1 MKARFQRAL
10 ALLLVLVLTLGCIPA
25 VSAVQPDEPVSNP
38 EPAEE
43 AAQLPEGSDLGAILQ
58 GNKDAEL
65 EALQPET
72 PKDTDLVRV
81 IVELDAPALT
91 EQSGMFAGKALT
103 DAGRTAQQ
111 NAIAAQEQVE
121 AKIAEA
127 APEASV
133 RYSYS
138 LLLNG
143 IALECAYGH
152 IAELE
157 ALPGVKAVHMVQTYE
172 LPTEPKV
179 TSGGGMIGA
188 PTAWNLGMDG
198 SGMVVAVLDTG
209 LDTDHAAFAVDP
221 KSPAVVRGDI
231 DEILSAGTL
240 QAQRLVRDL
249 SSSSVY
255 LSGKVPYVFDYADH
269 DTDVNHHGGS
279 DHGTHVA
286 GIVAANPADGSVTGV
301 APQAQLMILKVFP
314 DGSTGANS
322 DDILAALEDCV
333 TLGVDVVNLSL
344 GSPAGFTYRSD
355 LLSTMEVYD
364 RLAKAG
370 IIVAAAAG
378 NEYSAAYK
386 NLWGTDLSLTSNPDY
401 GIVGSPSSYSQTLSV
416 ASADNVTVRSAYFE
430 AAGRKITFTDTAT
443 TNNPEGGFIRV
454 LGGKTLDYVVVPG
467 NGEEADYANLNV
479 KGKVVLVSRGVTTF
493 AEKHEMAHAKG
504 AAACIVYNTEAGM
517 INMSIDS
524 FPIPAIFIS
533 QADGQAMVAAAKD
546 GVGTLTVSNSTYDA
560 PSETGGQPSSFSS
573 WGSTSQLEI
582 TPDIMA
588 PGGNIY
594 SSRDNNSY
602 GLMSGTSMATPHLA
616 GASALML
623 EYLRT
628 AGIEGD
634 AMTLAYAL
642 MMSTAVPAK
651 GSNGVTASPRKQG
664 AGLVNLASAMA
675 TKAYLQVEGKERPK
689 LELGDDPDKTGEYQ
703 MTFRVVNFG
712 TEPLQYAITPTVLTE
727 NAETKGDY
735 GNVQVY
741 FATQT
746 SRDISAQTTW
756 TTNCANNVV
765 TVPAKGTAD
774 VTVTVKLSD
783 ALRKELTD
791 TFENGIYIE
800 GYITLKQQATAEGVT
815 GCDLSIPYLAF
826 YGDWDQA
833 PVIDIGYY
841 WQKLQGEPNWASQYL
856 NYGGSMLSGTGS
868 FYVFGGNPY
877 APELAYYPE
886 HNTLSPLRTDGYY
899 DKVDLIYTALLRNA
913 KSLTYR
919 ITDAKTGET
928 YYRKTVDYVGK
939 SVYNA
944 NYDTILPAGSFTST
958 AIDPWYGVDSAG
970 EMLKDDTTVIVSID
984 AELDHDGF
992 TAAQNKNAHWE
1003 FPVTIDNTP
1012 PQILSSTSDGETLT
1026 LEVADSRYLAYVE
1039 VYDVEHMNVFS
1050 EPVFSQGYSSKTPG
1064 ETATVRV
1071 NVSSLNKVYVCL
1083 ADYGR
1088 NEKVVTLDAK
1098 TGKLIESSQFEYFE
1112 SNGEITITGYTG
1124 SELDVVI
1131 PDEIGGYPVTA
1142 IAEKAFQLNKTVR
1155 SFTIGSKIRSI
1166 GSCAFARC
1174 ASLTNIYVDRA
1185 NPYYQSI
1192 DGVLYSGDGKTL
1204 LSYPTAKAYSSYPV
1218 ASGTETIGEY
1228 AFFHSKVQT
1237 IFLPDTVSTIG
1248 DYAFYYAGELS
1259 SINFPTALTS
1269 IGDSAFFACQSLT
1282 AVDIPA
1288 TITQIGESAWAA
1300 CTSLPAITVAAE
1312 NPNYTAVDGVL
1323 YTKDM
1328 TVLKVY
1334 PFAKS
1339 GVTFTVPDSVVEL
1352 EAYAFAYTG
1361 MQSIDGCASLR
1372 AIGDSAFYS
1381 CTALK
1386 SLPDAPKLETIGE
1399 RAFFHSKVQ
1408 TIFLPDTVSTIGDY
1422 AFYYAGELSSI
1433 NFPTALTSIGDSAFF
1448 ACQSLTAVD
1457 IPATITQIG
1466 ESAWA
1471 ACTSLPAITVAA
1483 ENPNYTAVDGVLYTK
1498 DMTVLKVYPFAKSG
1512 VTFTV
1517 PDSVVELEAYAFAY
1531 TGMQSI
1537 DGCASLRAI
1546 GDSAF
1551 YSCTALKS
1559 LPDAPKLE
1567 TIGERAFY
1575 SCKALTSLSFP
1586 DSMRSIG
1593 EYAFAW
1599 CTAVKTFDSG
1609 NGLQD
1614 TGKYSVYYCTALT
1627 TVRLGSGMKTIGEY
1641 AFYKCSRLANVDF
1654 GTSVREIGSCAF
1666 GGCSKITEIVLPDS
1680 VELVES
1686 AAFNSCSTAKTL
1698 VLSQNLREIGARA
1711 FMGLKG
1717 ISTLTI
1723 PDSVQKIGNS
1733 AFNGLSN
1740 LLELHLSAKT
1750 QEYGSGVFSSASKL
1764 PRVEL
1769 PEGMTAIPEEMFSSC
1784 NALTE
1789 VVIPST
1795 VTRIEKGA
1803 FRSCKKLGNTELPA
1817 GLTYIGESAF
1827 YYAAMT
1833 SVTLPAGVTE
1843 IGERSF
1849 YNITALTE
1857 FNFSE
1862 SLKTIGDFAF
1872 YGCGKLTRIVL
1883 PDSVESIGTSA
1894 FNRCSSLQEV
1904 VFGKGLASIGSMCFN
1919 YCHKLERFVV
1929 DEANPN
1935 FKGVDGVLYNKNV
1948 DTLVLYP
1955 QGRPDASFTMPETVK
1970 HIGPYGIYEPQLLQ
1984 AVTVSPILET
1994 IDEFGMAGIA
2004 LTGVLKLPA
2013 TITSIHF
2020 KAFQYDDGVTAFEL
2034 PESCAAYATV
2044 DGVLYDKA
2052 VTHLLV
2058 YPAGRPDVSYET
2070 PDTVR
2075 TVGSYAFHSC
2085 KYLEN
2090 IRLTGVEKLEE
2101 RAFST
2106 AKALKHIDL
2115 ANSVQLIDTYACA
2128 NLSTLTYLTGT
2139 GALRAIGA
2147 NAFSSTGLEF
2157 VTLPAIEL
2165 LGQYAFSFCKDM
2177 KRCVIGSTVQSI
2189 YASAFNYCKGMHE
2202 AYFLGDR
2209 PDSVGA
2215 NIFAKTASDF
2225 TIYYD
2230 AAKAATWAPSG
2241 EIKWG
2246 EYPIAPATFHT
2257 VRFLDVDHSVLLEQP
2272 VAEGHAAMLPPEPQR
2287 EEAAFTGWSADT
2299 SNVQQDM
2306 DVLALYD
2313 GLSDKLTVNVI
2324 AGENG
2329 TVDPLGETACFYD
2342 GELKLTIQ
2350 PNEGYHT
2357 DRVLVNGEITA
2368 CEDNT
2373 LTLEHIRSNTTVTV
2387 LFARNT
2393 YTVSLADGLTGNVFT
2408 ALPVEY
2414 GEDAVLPEVTPWHE
2428 GYHFTGWSADGRNIT
2443 ADCTITANYEQNSY
2457 TVRFVDYDG
2466 TELSVQTVL
2475 HGEAAELP
2483 ASPAREGYTF
2493 VGWSGDVS
2501 AVTCDMTVT
2510 ALYAVKTCTVF
2521 FTDWNGTVLKTQ
2533 EVSYGEDAEAPQAP
2547 AREGYTFTGWSGDY
2561 TNVTES
2567 RILMAQYE
2575 RLSFT
2580 VRFVDYDGTELSSQS
2595 VFWGEAAAAPE
2606 APAREGYT
2614 FTGWDADFSNI
2625 RKDLTVTA
2633 QYRFVLSFADVSETD
2648 WFCED
2653 VRWAVENGIF
2663 QGVGNGL
2670 FAPEQALTRG
2680 QLVTV
2685 LYRMVGSPEPKAE
2698 ANFRDVAAD
2707 SYYAKAVA
2715 WANENGIVL
2724 GMGDGTFDPD
2734 SAVTRE
2740 QMVTIFFRYAK
2751 FCGVK
2756 TEAGTLDAFR
2766 DAASVSDYAREA
2778 MGWAV
2783 KAGLVKGDGQDLM
2796 PKATASRAQ
2805 AAAILHRFAA
2815 VVEK

>member
-25 VSAVQPDEPVSNP
+25 VSAVQPDEPVTNP

-143 IALECAYGH
+143 IALECTYGH

-454 LGGKTLDYVVVPG
+454 LGGKMLDYVVVPG

-479 KGKVVLVSRGVTTF
+479 KGKVALVSRGVTTF

-546 GVGTLTVSNSTYDA
+546 GVGTLTVSESTYDA

-746 SRDISAQTTW
+746 SRDITAQTTW

-765 TVPAKGTAD
+765 TVTAKGTAD

-1050 EPVFSQGYSSKTPG
+1050 EPVFSQGYSSKTLG

-1288 TITQIGESAWAA
+1288 TITQIGPSAWAA
-1300 CTSLPAITVAAE
+1300 CTSLPAITVASE

-1334 PFAKS
+1334 PYAKS
-1339 GVTFTVPDSVVEL
+1339 GVTFVE
-1352 EAYAFAYTG
+1352 
-1361 MQSIDGCASLR
+1361 
-1372 AIGDSAFYS
+1372 
-1381 CTALK
+1381 
-1386 SLPDAPKLETIGE
+1386 
-1399 RAFFHSKVQ
+1399 
-1408 TIFLPDTVSTIGDY
+1408 
-1422 AFYYAGELSSI
+1422 
-1433 NFPTALTSIGDSAFF
+1433 
-1448 ACQSLTAVD
+1448 
-1457 IPATITQIG
+1457 
-1466 ESAWA
+1466 
-1471 ACTSLPAITVAA
+1471 
-1483 ENPNYTAVDGVLYTK
+1483 
-1498 DMTVLKVYPFAKSG
+1498 
-1512 VTFTV
+1512 
-1517 PDSVVELEAYAFAY
+1517 
-1531 TGMQSI
+1531 
-1537 DGCASLRAI
+1537 
-1546 GDSAF
+1546 
-1551 YSCTALKS
+1551 
-1559 LPDAPKLE
+1559 
-1567 TIGERAFY
+1567 
-1575 SCKALTSLSFP
+1575 
-1586 DSMRSIG
+1586 
-1593 EYAFAW
+1593 
-1599 CTAVKTFDSG
+1599 
-1609 NGLQD
+1609 
-1614 TGKYSVYYCTALT
+1614 
-1627 TVRLGSGMKTIGEY
+1627 VR
-1641 AFYKCSRLANVDF
+1641 
-1654 GTSVREIGSCAF
+1654 
-1666 GGCSKITEIVLPDS
+1666 
-1680 VELVES
+1680 
-1686 AAFNSCSTAKTL
+1686 
-1698 VLSQNLREIGARA
+1698 
-1711 FMGLKG
+1711 
-1717 ISTLTI
+1717 
-1723 PDSVQKIGNS
+1723 
-1733 AFNGLSN
+1733 
-1740 LLELHLSAKT
+1740 
-1750 QEYGSGVFSSASKL
+1750 
-1764 PRVEL
+1764 
-1769 PEGMTAIPEEMFSSC
+1769 
-1784 NALTE
+1784 
-1789 VVIPST
+1789 
-1795 VTRIEKGA
+1795 
-1803 FRSCKKLGNTELPA
+1803 
-1817 GLTYIGESAF
+1817 
-1827 YYAAMT
+1827 
-1833 SVTLPAGVTE
+1833 
-1843 IGERSF
+1843 
-1849 YNITALTE
+1849 
-1857 FNFSE
+1857 
-1862 SLKTIGDFAF
+1862 
-1872 YGCGKLTRIVL
+1872 
-1883 PDSVESIGTSA
+1883 
-1894 FNRCSSLQEV
+1894 
-1904 VFGKGLASIGSMCFN
+1904 
-1919 YCHKLERFVV
+1919 
-1929 DEANPN
+1929 
-1935 FKGVDGVLYNKNV
+1935 
-1948 DTLVLYP
+1948 
-1955 QGRPDASFTMPETVK
+1955 
-1970 HIGPYGIYEPQLLQ
+1970 
-1984 AVTVSPILET
+1984 
-1994 IDEFGMAGIA
+1994 
-2004 LTGVLKLPA
+2004 
-2013 TITSIHF
+2013 
-2020 KAFQYDDGVTAFEL
+2020 
-2034 PESCAAYATV
+2034 
-2044 DGVLYDKA
+2044 
-2052 VTHLLV
+2052 
-2058 YPAGRPDVSYET
+2058 
-2070 PDTVR
+2070 
-2075 TVGSYAFHSC
+2075 
-2085 KYLEN
+2085 
-2090 IRLTGVEKLEE
+2090 
-2101 RAFST
+2101 
-2106 AKALKHIDL
+2106 
-2115 ANSVQLIDTYACA
+2115 
-2128 NLSTLTYLTGT
+2128 
-2139 GALRAIGA
+2139 
-2147 NAFSSTGLEF
+2147 
-2157 VTLPAIEL
+2157 
-2165 LGQYAFSFCKDM
+2165 
-2177 KRCVIGSTVQSI
+2177 
-2189 YASAFNYCKGMHE
+2189 
-2202 AYFLGDR
+2202 
-2209 PDSVGA
+2209 
-2215 NIFAKTASDF
+2215 
-2225 TIYYD
+2225 
-2230 AAKAATWAPSG
+2230 
-2241 EIKWG
+2241 
-2246 EYPIAPATFHT
+2246 
-2257 VRFLDVDHSVLLEQP
+2257 
-2272 VAEGHAAMLPPEPQR
+2272 
-2287 EEAAFTGWSADT
+2287 
-2299 SNVQQDM
+2299 
-2306 DVLALYD
+2306 
-2313 GLSDKLTVNVI
+2313 
-2324 AGENG
+2324 
-2329 TVDPLGETACFYD
+2329 
-2342 GELKLTIQ
+2342 
-2350 PNEGYHT
+2350 
-2357 DRVLVNGEITA
+2357 
-2368 CEDNT
+2368 
-2373 LTLEHIRSNTTVTV
+2373 
-2387 LFARNT
+2387 
-2393 YTVSLADGLTGNVFT
+2393 
-2408 ALPVEY
+2408 
-2414 GEDAVLPEVTPWHE
+2414 
-2428 GYHFTGWSADGRNIT
+2428 
-2443 ADCTITANYEQNSY
+2443 
-2457 TVRFVDYDG
+2457 
-2466 TELSVQTVL
+2466 
-2475 HGEAAELP
+2475 
-2483 ASPAREGYTF
+2483 
-2493 VGWSGDVS
+2493 
-2501 AVTCDMTVT
+2501 
-2510 ALYAVKTCTVF
+2510 
-2521 FTDWNGTVLKTQ
+2521 
-2533 EVSYGEDAEAPQAP
+2533 
-2547 AREGYTFTGWSGDY
+2547 
-2561 TNVTES
+2561 
-2567 RILMAQYE
+2567 
-2575 RLSFT
+2575 
-2580 VRFVDYDGTELSSQS
+2580 
-2595 VFWGEAAAAPE
+2595 
-2606 APAREGYT
+2606 
-2614 FTGWDADFSNI
+2614 
-2625 RKDLTVTA
+2625 
-2633 QYRFVLSFADVSETD
+2633 
-2648 WFCED
+2648 
-2653 VRWAVENGIF
+2653 
-2663 QGVGNGL
+2663 
-2670 FAPEQALTRG
+2670 
-2680 QLVTV
+2680 
-2685 LYRMVGSPEPKAE
+2685 
-2698 ANFRDVAAD
+2698 
-2707 SYYAKAVA
+2707 
-2715 WANENGIVL
+2715 
-2724 GMGDGTFDPD
+2724 
-2734 SAVTRE
+2734 
-2740 QMVTIFFRYAK
+2740 
-2751 FCGVK
+2751 
-2756 TEAGTLDAFR
+2756 
-2766 DAASVSDYAREA
+2766 
-2778 MGWAV
+2778 
-2783 KAGLVKGDGQDLM
+2783 
-2796 PKATASRAQ
+2796 
-2805 AAAILHRFAA
+2805 
-2815 VVEK
+2815 

>member
-1 MKARFQRAL
+1 MKARFHRAL

-25 VSAVQPDEPVSNP
+25 VSAVQPDEPVTNP

-231 DEILSAGTL
+231 DEILSADTL
-240 QAQRLVRDL
+240 QAQRLVQNL
-249 SSSSVY
+249 SSDRVY
-255 LSGKVPYVFDYADH
+255 LSSKVPYVFDYADH

-479 KGKVVLVSRGVTTF
+479 KGKVALVSRGVTTF

-712 TEPLQYAITPTVLTE
+712 TEALQYAITPTVLTE

-746 SRDISAQTTW
+746 SRDITAQTTW

-1174 ASLTNIYVDRA
+1174 ASLTNIYVDRG

-1218 ASGTETIGEY
+1218 ASGT
-1228 AFFHSKVQT
+1228 
-1237 IFLPDTVSTIG
+1237 
-1248 DYAFYYAGELS
+1248 
-1259 SINFPTALTS
+1259 
-1269 IGDSAFFACQSLT
+1269 
-1282 AVDIPA
+1282 
-1288 TITQIGESAWAA
+1288 
-1300 CTSLPAITVAAE
+1300 
-1312 NPNYTAVDGVL
+1312 
-1323 YTKDM
+1323 
-1328 TVLKVY
+1328 
-1334 PFAKS
+1334 
-1339 GVTFTVPDSVVEL
+1339 
-1352 EAYAFAYTG
+1352 
-1361 MQSIDGCASLR
+1361 
-1372 AIGDSAFYS
+1372 
-1381 CTALK
+1381 
-1386 SLPDAPKLETIGE
+1386 
-1399 RAFFHSKVQ
+1399 
-1408 TIFLPDTVSTIGDY
+1408 
-1422 AFYYAGELSSI
+1422 
-1433 NFPTALTSIGDSAFF
+1433 
-1448 ACQSLTAVD
+1448 
-1457 IPATITQIG
+1457 
-1466 ESAWA
+1466 
-1471 ACTSLPAITVAA
+1471 
-1483 ENPNYTAVDGVLYTK
+1483 
-1498 DMTVLKVYPFAKSG
+1498 
-1512 VTFTV
+1512 
-1517 PDSVVELEAYAFAY
+1517 
-1531 TGMQSI
+1531 
-1537 DGCASLRAI
+1537 
-1546 GDSAF
+1546 
-1551 YSCTALKS
+1551 
-1559 LPDAPKLE
+1559 E

-1641 AFYKCSRLANVDF
+1641 TFYKCSRLANVDF

-1849 YNITALTE
+1849 YNIAALTE

-2004 LTGVLKLPA
+2004 LTGVVKLPA

-2313 GLSDKLTVNVI
+2313 GLTDKVTVNVI

-2393 YTVSLADGLTGNVFT
+2393 YTVSLADGLTGKVFA

-2414 GEDAVLPEVTPWHE
+2414 GEDAVLPEATPWHE
-2428 GYHFTGWSADGRNIT
+2428 GYHFTGWTADGKNIT

-2501 AVTCDMTVT
+2501 AVTGDMTVT

-2521 FTDWNGTVLKTQ
+2521 FTDWDGTVLKTQ

-2547 AREGYTFTGWSGDY
+2547 SREGYTFTGWSGDY

>member
-25 VSAVQPDEPVSNP
+25 VSAVQPDEPVTNP

-81 IVELDAPALT
+81 IVELDALALT

-231 DEILSAGTL
+231 DEILSADTL

-249 SSSSVY
+249 SSSSIY

-364 RLAKAG
+364 RLARAG

-479 KGKVVLVSRGVTTF
+479 KGKVALVSRGVTTF

-546 GVGTLTVSNSTYDA
+546 GVGTLTVSNLTYDA

-628 AGIEGD
+628 VGIEGD

-651 GSNGVTASPRKQG
+651 GSNGITASPRKQG

-712 TEPLQYAITPTVLTE
+712 TEALQYAITPT
-727 NAETKGDY
+727 
-735 GNVQVY
+735 
-741 FATQT
+741 
-746 SRDISAQTTW
+746 
-756 TTNCANNVV
+756 
-765 TVPAKGTAD
+765 
-774 VTVTVKLSD
+774 
-783 ALRKELTD
+783 
-791 TFENGIYIE
+791 
-800 GYITLKQQATAEGVT
+800 
-815 GCDLSIPYLAF
+815 
-826 YGDWDQA
+826 
-833 PVIDIGYY
+833 
-841 WQKLQGEPNWASQYL
+841 
-856 NYGGSMLSGTGS
+856 
-868 FYVFGGNPY
+868 
-877 APELAYYPE
+877 
-886 HNTLSPLRTDGYY
+886 
-899 DKVDLIYTALLRNA
+899 
-913 KSLTYR
+913 
-919 ITDAKTGET
+919 
-928 YYRKTVDYVGK
+928 
-939 SVYNA
+939 
-944 NYDTILPAGSFTST
+944 
-958 AIDPWYGVDSAG
+958 
-970 EMLKDDTTVIVSID
+970 
-984 AELDHDGF
+984 
-992 TAAQNKNAHWE
+992 
-1003 FPVTIDNTP
+1003 
-1012 PQILSSTSDGETLT
+1012 
-1026 LEVADSRYLAYVE
+1026 
-1039 VYDVEHMNVFS
+1039 
-1050 EPVFSQGYSSKTPG
+1050 
-1064 ETATVRV
+1064 
-1071 NVSSLNKVYVCL
+1071 
-1083 ADYGR
+1083 
-1088 NEKVVTLDAK
+1088 
-1098 TGKLIESSQFEYFE
+1098 
-1112 SNGEITITGYTG
+1112 
-1124 SELDVVI
+1124 
-1131 PDEIGGYPVTA
+1131 
-1142 IAEKAFQLNKTVR
+1142 
-1155 SFTIGSKIRSI
+1155 
-1166 GSCAFARC
+1166 
-1174 ASLTNIYVDRA
+1174 
-1185 NPYYQSI
+1185 
-1192 DGVLYSGDGKTL
+1192 
-1204 LSYPTAKAYSSYPV
+1204 
-1218 ASGTETIGEY
+1218 
-1228 AFFHSKVQT
+1228 
-1237 IFLPDTVSTIG
+1237 
-1248 DYAFYYAGELS
+1248 
-1259 SINFPTALTS
+1259 
-1269 IGDSAFFACQSLT
+1269 
-1282 AVDIPA
+1282 
-1288 TITQIGESAWAA
+1288 
-1300 CTSLPAITVAAE
+1300 
-1312 NPNYTAVDGVL
+1312 
-1323 YTKDM
+1323 
-1328 TVLKVY
+1328 
-1334 PFAKS
+1334 
-1339 GVTFTVPDSVVEL
+1339 
-1352 EAYAFAYTG
+1352 
-1361 MQSIDGCASLR
+1361 
-1372 AIGDSAFYS
+1372 
-1381 CTALK
+1381 
-1386 SLPDAPKLETIGE
+1386 
-1399 RAFFHSKVQ
+1399 
-1408 TIFLPDTVSTIGDY
+1408 
-1422 AFYYAGELSSI
+1422 
-1433 NFPTALTSIGDSAFF
+1433 
-1448 ACQSLTAVD
+1448 
-1457 IPATITQIG
+1457 
-1466 ESAWA
+1466 
-1471 ACTSLPAITVAA
+1471 
-1483 ENPNYTAVDGVLYTK
+1483 
-1498 DMTVLKVYPFAKSG
+1498 
-1512 VTFTV
+1512 
-1517 PDSVVELEAYAFAY
+1517 
-1531 TGMQSI
+1531 
-1537 DGCASLRAI
+1537 
-1546 GDSAF
+1546 
-1551 YSCTALKS
+1551 
-1559 LPDAPKLE
+1559 
-1567 TIGERAFY
+1567 
-1575 SCKALTSLSFP
+1575 
-1586 DSMRSIG
+1586 
-1593 EYAFAW
+1593 
-1599 CTAVKTFDSG
+1599 
-1609 NGLQD
+1609 
-1614 TGKYSVYYCTALT
+1614 
-1627 TVRLGSGMKTIGEY
+1627 
-1641 AFYKCSRLANVDF
+1641 
-1654 GTSVREIGSCAF
+1654 
-1666 GGCSKITEIVLPDS
+1666 VLPDS

-1789 VVIPST
+1789 VIIPST

-1817 GLTYIGESAF
+1817 SLTYIGESAF

-1849 YNITALTE
+1849 YNIAALTE

-1872 YGCGKLTRIVL
+1872 YGCGKLTHIGL

-1955 QGRPDASFTMPETVK
+1955 QGRPDASFTMPETMK

-2034 PESCAAYATV
+2034 PESCVAYATV

-2246 EYPIAPATFHT
+2246 EYPIAPATFHA

-2393 YTVSLADGLTGNVFT
+2393 YTVSLADGLTGNVFA

-2501 AVTCDMTVT
+2501 AVTGDMTVT

-2521 FTDWNGTVLKTQ
+2521 FTDWDGTVLKTQ
-2533 EVSYGEDAEAPQAP
+2533 EVNYGEAAEAPQAP
-2547 AREGYTFTGWSGDY
+2547 SREGYTFTGWSGDY
-2561 TNVTES
+2561 TNITES

-2756 TEAGTLDAFR
+2756 TEAGMLDAFR

>member
-1 MKARFQRAL
+1 MKARFHRAL

-25 VSAVQPDEPVSNP
+25 VSAVQPDEPVTNP

-103 DAGRTAQQ
+103 DAGRAAQQ

-221 KSPAVVRGDI
+221 KTPAVVRGDI

-364 RLAKAG
+364 RLARAG

-430 AAGRKITFTDTAT
+430 AGGRKITFTDTAT

-479 KGKVVLVSRGVTTF
+479 KGKVALVSRGVTTF

-642 MMSTAVPAK
+642 IMSTAVPAK

-712 TEPLQYAITPTVLTE
+712 TEALQYAITPTVLTE

-746 SRDISAQTTW
+746 SRDITAQTTW
-756 TTNCANNVV
+756 TTNCSNNVV
-765 TVPAKGTAD
+765 TVPAKGSAD

-815 GCDLSIPYLAF
+815 GCNLSIPYLAF

-919 ITDAKTGET
+919 ITDAETGET
-928 YYRKTVDYVGK
+928 YYRKAVDYVGK

-1050 EPVFSQGYSSKTPG
+1050 EPVFSQGYSSKTLG

-1071 NVSSLNKVYVCL
+1071 NASGLNKVYVCL

-1131 PDEIGGYPVTA
+1131 PGEIGGYPVTA

-1237 IFLPDTVSTIG
+1237 VFLPDTVSTIG

-1288 TITQIGESAWAA
+1288 TITQIGPSAWAA

-1334 PFAKS
+1334 PYAKS

-1361 MQSIDGCASLR
+1361 MQSIDGCA
-1372 AIGDSAFYS
+1372 
-1381 CTALK
+1381 
-1386 SLPDAPKLETIGE
+1386 
-1399 RAFFHSKVQ
+1399 
-1408 TIFLPDTVSTIGDY
+1408 
-1422 AFYYAGELSSI
+1422 
-1433 NFPTALTSIGDSAFF
+1433 N
-1448 ACQSLTAVD
+1448 
-1457 IPATITQIG
+1457 
-1466 ESAWA
+1466 
-1471 ACTSLPAITVAA
+1471 
-1483 ENPNYTAVDGVLYTK
+1483 
-1498 DMTVLKVYPFAKSG
+1498 
-1512 VTFTV
+1512 
-1517 PDSVVELEAYAFAY
+1517 
-1531 TGMQSI
+1531 
-1537 DGCASLRAI
+1537 LRAI

-1609 NGLQD
+1609 NGLQE

-1769 PEGMTAIPEEMFSSC
+1769 PEGMTAVPEEMFSSC

-1849 YNITALTE
+1849 YNISALTE

-2004 LTGVLKLPA
+2004 LTGVVKLPA

-2147 NAFSSTGLEF
+2147 NAF
-2157 VTLPAIEL
+2157 
-2165 LGQYAFSFCKDM
+2165 
-2177 KRCVIGSTVQSI
+2177 
-2189 YASAFNYCKGMHE
+2189 YCKGMHE

-2313 GLSDKLTVNVI
+2313 GLTDKVTVNVI

-2329 TVDPLGETACFYD
+2329 TVDPLGETVCFYD

-2393 YTVSLADGLTGNVFT
+2393 YTVSLADGLTGNVFA

-2521 FTDWNGTVLKTQ
+2521 FTDWDGTVLKTQ

-2547 AREGYTFTGWSGDY
+2547 SREGYTFTGWSGDY
-2561 TNVTES
+2561 TNITES

>member
-25 VSAVQPDEPVSNP
+25 VSAVQPDEPVVNP

-58 GNKDAEL
+58 GSKDAEL

-231 DEILSAGTL
+231 DEILSADTL

-479 KGKVVLVSRGVTTF
+479 KGKVALVSRGVTTF

-628 AGIEGD
+628 TGIEGD

-746 SRDISAQTTW
+746 SRDITAQTTW

-800 GYITLKQQATAEGVT
+800 GYITLTQQTTAEGVT

-984 AELDHDGF
+984 AELDHEGF

-1124 SELDVVI
+1124 SELD
-1131 PDEIGGYPVTA
+1131 
-1142 IAEKAFQLNKTVR
+1142 AEKAFQLNKTVR

-1228 AFFHSKVQT
+1228 
-1237 IFLPDTVSTIG
+1237 
-1248 DYAFYYAGELS
+1248 
-1259 SINFPTALTS
+1259 
-1269 IGDSAFFACQSLT
+1269 
-1282 AVDIPA
+1282 
-1288 TITQIGESAWAA
+1288 
-1300 CTSLPAITVAAE
+1300 
-1312 NPNYTAVDGVL
+1312 
-1323 YTKDM
+1323 
-1328 TVLKVY
+1328 
-1334 PFAKS
+1334 
-1339 GVTFTVPDSVVEL
+1339 
-1352 EAYAFAYTG
+1352 
-1361 MQSIDGCASLR
+1361 
-1372 AIGDSAFYS
+1372 
-1381 CTALK
+1381 
-1386 SLPDAPKLETIGE
+1386 
-1399 RAFFHSKVQ
+1399 AFFHSKVQ

-1769 PEGMTAIPEEMFSSC
+1769 PDGMTAVPEEMFSSC

-1789 VVIPST
+1789 VIIPST

-1827 YYAAMT
+1827 YYVAMT

-1849 YNITALTE
+1849 YNIAALTE

-1935 FKGVDGVLYNKNV
+1935 FKSVDGVLYNKNV

-2393 YTVSLADGLTGNVFT
+2393 YTVSLADGLTGNVFA

-2414 GEDAVLPEVTPWHE
+2414 GEDAVLPEATPWHE

-2501 AVTCDMTVT
+2501 AVTGDMTVT

-2521 FTDWNGTVLKTQ
+2521 FTDWDGTVLKTQ
-2533 EVSYGEDAEAPQAP
+2533 EVNYGEAAEAPQAP
-2547 AREGYTFTGWSGDY
+2547 SREGYTFTGWSGDY

-2685 LYRMVGSPEPKAE
+2685 LYRMAGSPEPKAE

-2715 WANENGIVL
+2715 WANESGIVL

>member
-25 VSAVQPDEPVSNP
+25 VSAVQPDEPITNP

-103 DAGRTAQQ
+103 DAGRAAQQ

-221 KSPAVVRGDI
+221 KTPAVVRGDI

-467 NGEEADYANLNV
+467 SGEEADYANLNV

-546 GVGTLTVSNSTYDA
+546 GVGTLTVSESTYDA

-651 GSNGVTASPRKQG
+651 GSNGITASPRKQG

-712 TEPLQYAITPTVLTE
+712 TEALQYAITPTVLTE

-746 SRDISAQTTW
+746 SRDITAQTTW

-765 TVPAKGTAD
+765 TVPAKGSAD

-944 NYDTILPAGSFTST
+944 NYDTILPAGSFAST

-1012 PQILSSTSDGETLT
+1012 PQILSSTSDGDTLT
-1026 LEVADSRYLAYVE
+1026 L
-1039 VYDVEHMNVFS
+1039 
-1050 EPVFSQGYSSKTPG
+1050 G
-1064 ETATVRV
+1064 TATMQVWM
-1071 NVSSLNKVYVCL
+1071 
-1083 ADYGR
+1083 
-1088 NEKVVTLDAK
+1088 
-1098 TGKLIESSQFEYFE
+1098 
-1112 SNGEITITGYTG
+1112 
-1124 SELDVVI
+1124 
-1131 PDEIGGYPVTA
+1131 
-1142 IAEKAFQLNKTVR
+1142 
-1155 SFTIGSKIRSI
+1155 
-1166 GSCAFARC
+1166 
-1174 ASLTNIYVDRA
+1174 
-1185 NPYYQSI
+1185 
-1192 DGVLYSGDGKTL
+1192 
-1204 LSYPTAKAYSSYPV
+1204 
-1218 ASGTETIGEY
+1218 
-1228 AFFHSKVQT
+1228 
-1237 IFLPDTVSTIG
+1237 
-1248 DYAFYYAGELS
+1248 LS
-1259 SINFPTALTS
+1259 S
-1269 IGDSAFFACQSLT
+1269 
-1282 AVDIPA
+1282 
-1288 TITQIGESAWAA
+1288 
-1300 CTSLPAITVAAE
+1300 
-1312 NPNYTAVDGVL
+1312 
-1323 YTKDM
+1323 
-1328 TVLKVY
+1328 
-1334 PFAKS
+1334 
-1339 GVTFTVPDSVVEL
+1339 
-1352 EAYAFAYTG
+1352 
-1361 MQSIDGCASLR
+1361 
-1372 AIGDSAFYS
+1372 
-1381 CTALK
+1381 
-1386 SLPDAPKLETIGE
+1386 
-1399 RAFFHSKVQ
+1399 
-1408 TIFLPDTVSTIGDY
+1408 
-1422 AFYYAGELSSI
+1422 
-1433 NFPTALTSIGDSAFF
+1433 
-1448 ACQSLTAVD
+1448 
-1457 IPATITQIG
+1457 
-1466 ESAWA
+1466 
-1471 ACTSLPAITVAA
+1471 
-1483 ENPNYTAVDGVLYTK
+1483 
-1498 DMTVLKVYPFAKSG
+1498 
-1512 VTFTV
+1512 
-1517 PDSVVELEAYAFAY
+1517 
-1531 TGMQSI
+1531 
-1537 DGCASLRAI
+1537 
-1546 GDSAF
+1546 
-1551 YSCTALKS
+1551 
-1559 LPDAPKLE
+1559 
-1567 TIGERAFY
+1567 
-1575 SCKALTSLSFP
+1575 
-1586 DSMRSIG
+1586 
-1593 EYAFAW
+1593 
-1599 CTAVKTFDSG
+1599 
-1609 NGLQD
+1609 
-1614 TGKYSVYYCTALT
+1614 
-1627 TVRLGSGMKTIGEY
+1627 
-1641 AFYKCSRLANVDF
+1641 
-1654 GTSVREIGSCAF
+1654 
-1666 GGCSKITEIVLPDS
+1666 
-1680 VELVES
+1680 
-1686 AAFNSCSTAKTL
+1686 
-1698 VLSQNLREIGARA
+1698 
-1711 FMGLKG
+1711 
-1717 ISTLTI
+1717 
-1723 PDSVQKIGNS
+1723 
-1733 AFNGLSN
+1733 
-1740 LLELHLSAKT
+1740 
-1750 QEYGSGVFSSASKL
+1750 
-1764 PRVEL
+1764 
-1769 PEGMTAIPEEMFSSC
+1769 
-1784 NALTE
+1784 
-1789 VVIPST
+1789 
-1795 VTRIEKGA
+1795 
-1803 FRSCKKLGNTELPA
+1803 
-1817 GLTYIGESAF
+1817 
-1827 YYAAMT
+1827 
-1833 SVTLPAGVTE
+1833 
-1843 IGERSF
+1843 
-1849 YNITALTE
+1849 
-1857 FNFSE
+1857 
-1862 SLKTIGDFAF
+1862 
-1872 YGCGKLTRIVL
+1872 
-1883 PDSVESIGTSA
+1883 
-1894 FNRCSSLQEV
+1894 
-1904 VFGKGLASIGSMCFN
+1904 
-1919 YCHKLERFVV
+1919 
-1929 DEANPN
+1929 
-1935 FKGVDGVLYNKNV
+1935 
-1948 DTLVLYP
+1948 
-1955 QGRPDASFTMPETVK
+1955 
-1970 HIGPYGIYEPQLLQ
+1970 
-1984 AVTVSPILET
+1984 
-1994 IDEFGMAGIA
+1994 
-2004 LTGVLKLPA
+2004 
-2013 TITSIHF
+2013 
-2020 KAFQYDDGVTAFEL
+2020 
-2034 PESCAAYATV
+2034 
-2044 DGVLYDKA
+2044 
-2052 VTHLLV
+2052 
-2058 YPAGRPDVSYET
+2058 
-2070 PDTVR
+2070 
-2075 TVGSYAFHSC
+2075 
-2085 KYLEN
+2085 
-2090 IRLTGVEKLEE
+2090 
-2101 RAFST
+2101 
-2106 AKALKHIDL
+2106 
-2115 ANSVQLIDTYACA
+2115 
-2128 NLSTLTYLTGT
+2128 
-2139 GALRAIGA
+2139 
-2147 NAFSSTGLEF
+2147 
-2157 VTLPAIEL
+2157 
-2165 LGQYAFSFCKDM
+2165 
-2177 KRCVIGSTVQSI
+2177 
-2189 YASAFNYCKGMHE
+2189 
-2202 AYFLGDR
+2202 
-2209 PDSVGA
+2209 
-2215 NIFAKTASDF
+2215 
-2225 TIYYD
+2225 
-2230 AAKAATWAPSG
+2230 
-2241 EIKWG
+2241 
-2246 EYPIAPATFHT
+2246 
-2257 VRFLDVDHSVLLEQP
+2257 
-2272 VAEGHAAMLPPEPQR
+2272 
-2287 EEAAFTGWSADT
+2287 
-2299 SNVQQDM
+2299 
-2306 DVLALYD
+2306 
-2313 GLSDKLTVNVI
+2313 
-2324 AGENG
+2324 
-2329 TVDPLGETACFYD
+2329 
-2342 GELKLTIQ
+2342 
-2350 PNEGYHT
+2350 
-2357 DRVLVNGEITA
+2357 
-2368 CEDNT
+2368 
-2373 LTLEHIRSNTTVTV
+2373 
-2387 LFARNT
+2387 
-2393 YTVSLADGLTGNVFT
+2393 
-2408 ALPVEY
+2408 
-2414 GEDAVLPEVTPWHE
+2414 
-2428 GYHFTGWSADGRNIT
+2428 
-2443 ADCTITANYEQNSY
+2443 
-2457 TVRFVDYDG
+2457 
-2466 TELSVQTVL
+2466 
-2475 HGEAAELP
+2475 
-2483 ASPAREGYTF
+2483 
-2493 VGWSGDVS
+2493 
-2501 AVTCDMTVT
+2501 
-2510 ALYAVKTCTVF
+2510 
-2521 FTDWNGTVLKTQ
+2521 
-2533 EVSYGEDAEAPQAP
+2533 
-2547 AREGYTFTGWSGDY
+2547 
-2561 TNVTES
+2561 
-2567 RILMAQYE
+2567 
-2575 RLSFT
+2575 
-2580 VRFVDYDGTELSSQS
+2580 
-2595 VFWGEAAAAPE
+2595 
-2606 APAREGYT
+2606 
-2614 FTGWDADFSNI
+2614 
-2625 RKDLTVTA
+2625 
-2633 QYRFVLSFADVSETD
+2633 
-2648 WFCED
+2648 
-2653 VRWAVENGIF
+2653 
-2663 QGVGNGL
+2663 
-2670 FAPEQALTRG
+2670 
-2680 QLVTV
+2680 
-2685 LYRMVGSPEPKAE
+2685 
-2698 ANFRDVAAD
+2698 
-2707 SYYAKAVA
+2707 
-2715 WANENGIVL
+2715 
-2724 GMGDGTFDPD
+2724 
-2734 SAVTRE
+2734 
-2740 QMVTIFFRYAK
+2740 
-2751 FCGVK
+2751 
-2756 TEAGTLDAFR
+2756 
-2766 DAASVSDYAREA
+2766 
-2778 MGWAV
+2778 
-2783 KAGLVKGDGQDLM
+2783 
-2796 PKATASRAQ
+2796 
-2805 AAAILHRFAA
+2805 
-2815 VVEK
+2815 

>member
-25 VSAVQPDEPVSNP
+25 VSAVQPDKPVTNP

-111 NAIAAQEQVE
+111 NVIAAQEQVE

-157 ALPGVKAVHMVQTYE
+157 ALPGVKAVHLVQTYE

-221 KSPAVVRGDI
+221 KTPAVVRGDI

-416 ASADNVTVRSAYFE
+416 ASADNVTIRSAYFE

-467 NGEEADYANLNV
+467 SGEEADYANLNV
-479 KGKVVLVSRGVTTF
+479 KGKVALVSRGVTTF

-546 GVGTLTVSNSTYDA
+546 GGGTLTVSNSTYDA

-651 GSNGVTASPRKQG
+651 GSNGITASPRKQG

-746 SRDISAQTTW
+746 SRDITAQTTW

-765 TVPAKGTAD
+765 TVPAKGSAD

-944 NYDTILPAGSFTST
+944 NYDTILPAGSFAST

-1050 EPVFSQGYSSKTPG
+1050 EPVFSQGYSSKTLG

-1071 NVSSLNKVYVCL
+1071 NVSGLNKVYVCL

-1185 NPYYQSI
+1185 N
-1192 DGVLYSGDGKTL
+1192 
-1204 LSYPTAKAYSSYPV
+1204 
-1218 ASGTETIGEY
+1218 E
-1228 AFFHSKVQT
+1228 
-1237 IFLPDTVSTIG
+1237 
-1248 DYAFYYAGELS
+1248 
-1259 SINFPTALTS
+1259 
-1269 IGDSAFFACQSLT
+1269 
-1282 AVDIPA
+1282 AVI
-1288 TITQIGESAWAA
+1288 
-1300 CTSLPAITVAAE
+1300 C
-1312 NPNYTAVDGVL
+1312 
-1323 YTKDM
+1323 
-1328 TVLKVY
+1328 
-1334 PFAKS
+1334 
-1339 GVTFTVPDSVVEL
+1339 
-1352 EAYAFAYTG
+1352 
-1361 MQSIDGCASLR
+1361 
-1372 AIGDSAFYS
+1372 
-1381 CTALK
+1381 
-1386 SLPDAPKLETIGE
+1386 
-1399 RAFFHSKVQ
+1399 
-1408 TIFLPDTVSTIGDY
+1408 
-1422 AFYYAGELSSI
+1422 
-1433 NFPTALTSIGDSAFF
+1433 
-1448 ACQSLTAVD
+1448 
-1457 IPATITQIG
+1457 
-1466 ESAWA
+1466 
-1471 ACTSLPAITVAA
+1471 
-1483 ENPNYTAVDGVLYTK
+1483 
-1498 DMTVLKVYPFAKSG
+1498 
-1512 VTFTV
+1512 
-1517 PDSVVELEAYAFAY
+1517 
-1531 TGMQSI
+1531 
-1537 DGCASLRAI
+1537 
-1546 GDSAF
+1546 
-1551 YSCTALKS
+1551 
-1559 LPDAPKLE
+1559 
-1567 TIGERAFY
+1567 
-1575 SCKALTSLSFP
+1575 
-1586 DSMRSIG
+1586 
-1593 EYAFAW
+1593 
-1599 CTAVKTFDSG
+1599 
-1609 NGLQD
+1609 
-1614 TGKYSVYYCTALT
+1614 
-1627 TVRLGSGMKTIGEY
+1627 
-1641 AFYKCSRLANVDF
+1641 
-1654 GTSVREIGSCAF
+1654 
-1666 GGCSKITEIVLPDS
+1666 
-1680 VELVES
+1680 
-1686 AAFNSCSTAKTL
+1686 
-1698 VLSQNLREIGARA
+1698 
-1711 FMGLKG
+1711 
-1717 ISTLTI
+1717 
-1723 PDSVQKIGNS
+1723 
-1733 AFNGLSN
+1733 
-1740 LLELHLSAKT
+1740 
-1750 QEYGSGVFSSASKL
+1750 
-1764 PRVEL
+1764 
-1769 PEGMTAIPEEMFSSC
+1769 
-1784 NALTE
+1784 
-1789 VVIPST
+1789 
-1795 VTRIEKGA
+1795 
-1803 FRSCKKLGNTELPA
+1803 
-1817 GLTYIGESAF
+1817 GLTPEKA
-1827 YYAAMT
+1827 
-1833 SVTLPAGVTE
+1833 
-1843 IGERSF
+1843 
-1849 YNITALTE
+1849 
-1857 FNFSE
+1857 
-1862 SLKTIGDFAF
+1862 
-1872 YGCGKLTRIVL
+1872 C
-1883 PDSVESIGTSA
+1883 
-1894 FNRCSSLQEV
+1894 
-1904 VFGKGLASIGSMCFN
+1904 
-1919 YCHKLERFVV
+1919 
-1929 DEANPN
+1929 N
-1935 FKGVDGVLYNKNV
+1935 FK
-1948 DTLVLYP
+1948 
-1955 QGRPDASFTMPETVK
+1955 E
-1970 HIGPYGIYEPQLLQ
+1970 
-1984 AVTVSPILET
+1984 
-1994 IDEFGMAGIA
+1994 
-2004 LTGVLKLPA
+2004 
-2013 TITSIHF
+2013 
-2020 KAFQYDDGVTAFEL
+2020 
-2034 PESCAAYATV
+2034 
-2044 DGVLYDKA
+2044 
-2052 VTHLLV
+2052 
-2058 YPAGRPDVSYET
+2058 
-2070 PDTVR
+2070 
-2075 TVGSYAFHSC
+2075 
-2085 KYLEN
+2085 
-2090 IRLTGVEKLEE
+2090 
-2101 RAFST
+2101 
-2106 AKALKHIDL
+2106 
-2115 ANSVQLIDTYACA
+2115 
-2128 NLSTLTYLTGT
+2128 
-2139 GALRAIGA
+2139 
-2147 NAFSSTGLEF
+2147 
-2157 VTLPAIEL
+2157 
-2165 LGQYAFSFCKDM
+2165 
-2177 KRCVIGSTVQSI
+2177 
-2189 YASAFNYCKGMHE
+2189 
-2202 AYFLGDR
+2202 
-2209 PDSVGA
+2209 
-2215 NIFAKTASDF
+2215 
-2225 TIYYD
+2225 
-2230 AAKAATWAPSG
+2230 
-2241 EIKWG
+2241 
-2246 EYPIAPATFHT
+2246 
-2257 VRFLDVDHSVLLEQP
+2257 
-2272 VAEGHAAMLPPEPQR
+2272 
-2287 EEAAFTGWSADT
+2287 
-2299 SNVQQDM
+2299 
-2306 DVLALYD
+2306 
-2313 GLSDKLTVNVI
+2313 
-2324 AGENG
+2324 
-2329 TVDPLGETACFYD
+2329 
-2342 GELKLTIQ
+2342 
-2350 PNEGYHT
+2350 
-2357 DRVLVNGEITA
+2357 
-2368 CEDNT
+2368 
-2373 LTLEHIRSNTTVTV
+2373 
-2387 LFARNT
+2387 
-2393 YTVSLADGLTGNVFT
+2393 
-2408 ALPVEY
+2408 
-2414 GEDAVLPEVTPWHE
+2414 
-2428 GYHFTGWSADGRNIT
+2428 
-2443 ADCTITANYEQNSY
+2443 
-2457 TVRFVDYDG
+2457 
-2466 TELSVQTVL
+2466 
-2475 HGEAAELP
+2475 
-2483 ASPAREGYTF
+2483 
-2493 VGWSGDVS
+2493 
-2501 AVTCDMTVT
+2501 
-2510 ALYAVKTCTVF
+2510 
-2521 FTDWNGTVLKTQ
+2521 
-2533 EVSYGEDAEAPQAP
+2533 
-2547 AREGYTFTGWSGDY
+2547 
-2561 TNVTES
+2561 
-2567 RILMAQYE
+2567 
-2575 RLSFT
+2575 
-2580 VRFVDYDGTELSSQS
+2580 
-2595 VFWGEAAAAPE
+2595 
-2606 APAREGYT
+2606 
-2614 FTGWDADFSNI
+2614 
-2625 RKDLTVTA
+2625 
-2633 QYRFVLSFADVSETD
+2633 
-2648 WFCED
+2648 
-2653 VRWAVENGIF
+2653 
-2663 QGVGNGL
+2663 
-2670 FAPEQALTRG
+2670 
-2680 QLVTV
+2680 
-2685 LYRMVGSPEPKAE
+2685 
-2698 ANFRDVAAD
+2698 
-2707 SYYAKAVA
+2707 
-2715 WANENGIVL
+2715 
-2724 GMGDGTFDPD
+2724 
-2734 SAVTRE
+2734 
-2740 QMVTIFFRYAK
+2740 
-2751 FCGVK
+2751 
-2756 TEAGTLDAFR
+2756 
-2766 DAASVSDYAREA
+2766 
-2778 MGWAV
+2778 
-2783 KAGLVKGDGQDLM
+2783 
-2796 PKATASRAQ
+2796 
-2805 AAAILHRFAA
+2805 FAA
-2815 VVEK
+2815 

>member
-25 VSAVQPDEPVSNP
+25 VSAVQPDEPVVNP

-58 GNKDAEL
+58 GSKDAEL

-231 DEILSAGTL
+231 DEILSADTL

-430 AAGRKITFTDTAT
+430 AAGHKITFTDTAT

-467 NGEEADYANLNV
+467 SGEEADYANLNV
-479 KGKVVLVSRGVTTF
+479 KGKVALVSRGVTTF

-546 GVGTLTVSNSTYDA
+546 GVGTLTVSESTYDA

-746 SRDISAQTTW
+746 SRDITAQTTW

-800 GYITLKQQATAEGVT
+800 GYITLTQQTTAEGVT

-970 EMLKDDTTVIVSID
+970 EMLKDDTTVIISID
-984 AELDHDGF
+984 AELDHEGF

-1039 VYDVEHMNVFS
+1039 IYDVEHMNVFS

-1098 TGKLIESSQFEYFE
+1098 TGKLIEASQFEYFE

-1237 IFLPDTVSTIG
+1237 VFLPDTVSTIG

-1288 TITQIGESAWAA
+1288 TITQIG
-1300 CTSLPAITVAAE
+1300 P
-1312 NPNYTAVDGVL
+1312 
-1323 YTKDM
+1323 
-1328 TVLKVY
+1328 
-1334 PFAKS
+1334 
-1339 GVTFTVPDSVVEL
+1339 
-1352 EAYAFAYTG
+1352 
-1361 MQSIDGCASLR
+1361 
-1372 AIGDSAFYS
+1372 
-1381 CTALK
+1381 
-1386 SLPDAPKLETIGE
+1386 
-1399 RAFFHSKVQ
+1399 
-1408 TIFLPDTVSTIGDY
+1408 
-1422 AFYYAGELSSI
+1422 
-1433 NFPTALTSIGDSAFF
+1433 
-1448 ACQSLTAVD
+1448 
-1457 IPATITQIG
+1457 
-1466 ESAWA
+1466 SAWA

-1609 NGLQD
+1609 NGLQE

-1849 YNITALTE
+1849 YNIAALTE

-2004 LTGVLKLPA
+2004 LTGVVKLPA

-2313 GLSDKLTVNVI
+2313 GLTDKVTVNVI

-2373 LTLEHIRSNTTVTV
+2373 LTLEHIHSNTTVTV

-2393 YTVSLADGLTGNVFT
+2393 YTVSLADGLTGNVFA

-2414 GEDAVLPEVTPWHE
+2414 GEDAVLPEATPWHE

-2457 TVRFVDYDG
+2457 TVHFVDYDG

-2521 FTDWNGTVLKTQ
+2521 FTDWDGTVLKTQ

-2547 AREGYTFTGWSGDY
+2547 SREGYTFTGWSGDY

>member
-25 VSAVQPDEPVSNP
+25 VSAVQPDEPVTNP

-81 IVELDAPALT
+81 IVELDAPDLT

-231 DEILSAGTL
+231 DEILSADTL

-467 NGEEADYANLNV
+467 SGEEADYANLNV

-533 QADGQAMVAAAKD
+533 QADGQAMVAAKD
-546 GVGTLTVSNSTYDA
+546 GGGTLTVSNSTYDA

-651 GSNGVTASPRKQG
+651 GSNGITASPRKQG

-689 LELGDDPDKTGEYQ
+689 LELGEDPDKTGEYQ

-746 SRDISAQTTW
+746 SRDITAQTTW

-791 TFENGIYIE
+791 TFENGIYVE
-800 GYITLKQQATAEGVT
+800 GYVTLKQQTTAEGVT

-1012 PQILSSTSDGETLT
+1012 PQILSSASDGETLT

-1050 EPVFSQGYSSKTPG
+1050 EPVFSQGYSSKTLG

-1071 NVSSLNKVYVCL
+1071 NVSGLNKVYVCL

-1237 IFLPDTVSTIG
+1237 VFLPDTVSTIG

-1288 TITQIGESAWAA
+1288 TITQIGPSAWAA

-1334 PFAKS
+1334 P
-1339 GVTFTVPDSVVEL
+1339 
-1352 EAYAFAYTG
+1352 Y
-1361 MQSIDGCASLR
+1361 
-1372 AIGDSAFYS
+1372 
-1381 CTALK
+1381 
-1386 SLPDAPKLETIGE
+1386 
-1399 RAFFHSKVQ
+1399 
-1408 TIFLPDTVSTIGDY
+1408 
-1422 AFYYAGELSSI
+1422 
-1433 NFPTALTSIGDSAFF
+1433 
-1448 ACQSLTAVD
+1448 
-1457 IPATITQIG
+1457 
-1466 ESAWA
+1466 
-1471 ACTSLPAITVAA
+1471 
-1483 ENPNYTAVDGVLYTK
+1483 
-1498 DMTVLKVYPFAKSG
+1498 AKSG

-1641 AFYKCSRLANVDF
+1641 TFYKCSRLANVDF

-1769 PEGMTAIPEEMFSSC
+1769 PDGMTAIPEEMFSSC

-1849 YNITALTE
+1849 YNIAALTE

-1862 SLKTIGDFAF
+1862 SLKTIGNFAF

-2004 LTGVLKLPA
+2004 LTGVVKLPA

-2257 VRFLDVDHSVLLEQP
+2257 VRFLDVDHIVLLEQP

-2313 GLSDKLTVNVI
+2313 GLTDKLTVNVI
-2324 AGENG
+2324 AGKNG

-2368 CEDNT
+2368 CEDDT

-2393 YTVSLADGLTGNVFT
+2393 YTVSLADGLTGNVFA

-2414 GEDAVLPEVTPWHE
+2414 GEDAVLPEATPWHE

-2521 FTDWNGTVLKTQ
+2521 FTDWDGTVLKTQ
-2533 EVSYGEDAEAPQAP
+2533 EVNYGEAAEAPQAP
-2547 AREGYTFTGWSGDY
+2547 SREGYTFTGWSGDY
-2561 TNVTES
+2561 TNITES

>member
-25 VSAVQPDEPVSNP
+25 VSAAQPDEPVTNP

-81 IVELDAPALT
+81 IVELDVPALT

-157 ALPGVKAVHMVQTYE
+157 ALPGVKAVHLVQTYE

-221 KSPAVVRGDI
+221 KTPAVVRGDI
-231 DEILSAGTL
+231 DEILSADTL

-467 NGEEADYANLNV
+467 SGEEADYANLNV

-546 GVGTLTVSNSTYDA
+546 GVGTLTVSESTYDA

-746 SRDISAQTTW
+746 SRDITAQTTW

-765 TVPAKGTAD
+765 TVPAKGSAD

-815 GCDLSIPYLAF
+815 GCNLSIPYLAF

-1071 NVSSLNKVYVCL
+1071 NVSGLNKVYVCL

-1237 IFLPDTVSTIG
+1237 VFLPDTVSTIG
-1248 DYAFYYAGELS
+1248 DYAFYYASELS

-1288 TITQIGESAWAA
+1288 TITQIGPSAWAA

-1334 PFAKS
+1334 P
-1339 GVTFTVPDSVVEL
+1339 
-1352 EAYAFAYTG
+1352 Y
-1361 MQSIDGCASLR
+1361 
-1372 AIGDSAFYS
+1372 
-1381 CTALK
+1381 
-1386 SLPDAPKLETIGE
+1386 
-1399 RAFFHSKVQ
+1399 
-1408 TIFLPDTVSTIGDY
+1408 
-1422 AFYYAGELSSI
+1422 
-1433 NFPTALTSIGDSAFF
+1433 
-1448 ACQSLTAVD
+1448 
-1457 IPATITQIG
+1457 
-1466 ESAWA
+1466 
-1471 ACTSLPAITVAA
+1471 
-1483 ENPNYTAVDGVLYTK
+1483 
-1498 DMTVLKVYPFAKSG
+1498 AKSG

-1641 AFYKCSRLANVDF
+1641 TFYKCSRLANVDF

-1904 VFGKGLASIGSMCFN
+1904 VFGKSLASIGSMCFN
-1919 YCHKLERFVV
+1919 YCHKLEHFVV

-2004 LTGVLKLPA
+2004 LTGVVKLPA

-2034 PESCAAYATV
+2034 PESCAAYTTV
-2044 DGVLYDKA
+2044 DGVLYDKD

-2230 AAKAATWAPSG
+2230 ADDAAKAATWAPSG

-2313 GLSDKLTVNVI
+2313 GLSDKVTVNVI

-2393 YTVSLADGLTGNVFT
+2393 YTVSLADGLTGNVFA

-2414 GEDAVLPEVTPWHE
+2414 GEDAVLPEATPWHE

-2483 ASPAREGYTF
+2483 ASPSREGYTF

-2501 AVTCDMTVT
+2501 AVTGDMTVT

-2521 FTDWNGTVLKTQ
+2521 FTDWDGTVLKTQ
-2533 EVSYGEDAEAPQAP
+2533 EVSYGEAAEAPQAP
-2547 AREGYTFTGWSGDY
+2547 SREGYTFTGWSGDY

-2724 GMGDGTFDPD
+2724 GMGDGMFDPD

>member
-10 ALLLVLVLTLGCIPA
+10 VLLLVLVLTLGCIPA
-25 VSAVQPDEPVSNP
+25 VSAVQPDEPVTNP

-121 AKIAEA
+121 AKITEA

-231 DEILSAGTL
+231 DEVLSGGAL

-546 GVGTLTVSNSTYDA
+546 GVGTLTVSESTYDA

-746 SRDISAQTTW
+746 SRDITAQTTW

-765 TVPAKGTAD
+765 TVPAKGSAD

-1192 DGVLYSGDGKTL
+1192 DGVLYSGDARR
-1204 LSYPTAKAYSSYPV
+1204 SCHIRPPRPTAAIPWP
-1218 ASGTETIGEY
+1218 A
-1228 AFFHSKVQT
+1228 ARR
-1237 IFLPDTVSTIG
+1237 P
-1248 DYAFYYAGELS
+1248 
-1259 SINFPTALTS
+1259 
-1269 IGDSAFFACQSLT
+1269 SANMPS
-1282 AVDIPA
+1282 
-1288 TITQIGESAWAA
+1288 
-1300 CTSLPAITVAAE
+1300 
-1312 NPNYTAVDGVL
+1312 
-1323 YTKDM
+1323 
-1328 TVLKVY
+1328 
-1334 PFAKS
+1334 
-1339 GVTFTVPDSVVEL
+1339 
-1352 EAYAFAYTG
+1352 
-1361 MQSIDGCASLR
+1361 
-1372 AIGDSAFYS
+1372 
-1381 CTALK
+1381 
-1386 SLPDAPKLETIGE
+1386 
-1399 RAFFHSKVQ
+1399 
-1408 TIFLPDTVSTIGDY
+1408 
-1422 AFYYAGELSSI
+1422 
-1433 NFPTALTSIGDSAFF
+1433 
-1448 ACQSLTAVD
+1448 
-1457 IPATITQIG
+1457 
-1466 ESAWA
+1466 
-1471 ACTSLPAITVAA
+1471 
-1483 ENPNYTAVDGVLYTK
+1483 
-1498 DMTVLKVYPFAKSG
+1498 
-1512 VTFTV
+1512 
-1517 PDSVVELEAYAFAY
+1517 
-1531 TGMQSI
+1531 
-1537 DGCASLRAI
+1537 
-1546 GDSAF
+1546 
-1551 YSCTALKS
+1551 
-1559 LPDAPKLE
+1559 
-1567 TIGERAFY
+1567 
-1575 SCKALTSLSFP
+1575 
-1586 DSMRSIG
+1586 
-1593 EYAFAW
+1593 
-1599 CTAVKTFDSG
+1599 
-1609 NGLQD
+1609 
-1614 TGKYSVYYCTALT
+1614 
-1627 TVRLGSGMKTIGEY
+1627 
-1641 AFYKCSRLANVDF
+1641 
-1654 GTSVREIGSCAF
+1654 
-1666 GGCSKITEIVLPDS
+1666 
-1680 VELVES
+1680 
-1686 AAFNSCSTAKTL
+1686 STA
-1698 VLSQNLREIGARA
+1698 RCR
-1711 FMGLKG
+1711 
-1717 ISTLTI
+1717 
-1723 PDSVQKIGNS
+1723 
-1733 AFNGLSN
+1733 
-1740 LLELHLSAKT
+1740 
-1750 QEYGSGVFSSASKL
+1750 
-1764 PRVEL
+1764 R
-1769 PEGMTAIPEEMFSSC
+1769 SSC
-1784 NALTE
+1784 R
-1789 VVIPST
+1789 IPS
-1795 VTRIEKGA
+1795 A
-1803 FRSCKKLGNTELPA
+1803 P
-1817 GLTYIGESAF
+1817 
-1827 YYAAMT
+1827 
-1833 SVTLPAGVTE
+1833 SVIMPSTM
-1843 IGERSF
+1843 
-1849 YNITALTE
+1849 
-1857 FNFSE
+1857 
-1862 SLKTIGDFAF
+1862 
-1872 YGCGKLTRIVL
+1872 
-1883 PDSVESIGTSA
+1883 
-1894 FNRCSSLQEV
+1894 Q
-1904 VFGKGLASIGSMCFN
+1904 
-1919 YCHKLERFVV
+1919 
-1929 DEANPN
+1929 
-1935 FKGVDGVLYNKNV
+1935 
-1948 DTLVLYP
+1948 
-1955 QGRPDASFTMPETVK
+1955 ASFRPS
-1970 HIGPYGIYEPQLLQ
+1970 I
-1984 AVTVSPILET
+1984 SP
-1994 IDEFGMAGIA
+1994 
-2004 LTGVLKLPA
+2004 
-2013 TITSIHF
+2013 
-2020 KAFQYDDGVTAFEL
+2020 
-2034 PESCAAYATV
+2034 
-2044 DGVLYDKA
+2044 
-2052 VTHLLV
+2052 
-2058 YPAGRPDVSYET
+2058 
-2070 PDTVR
+2070 
-2075 TVGSYAFHSC
+2075 
-2085 KYLEN
+2085 
-2090 IRLTGVEKLEE
+2090 
-2101 RAFST
+2101 
-2106 AKALKHIDL
+2106 
-2115 ANSVQLIDTYACA
+2115 
-2128 NLSTLTYLTGT
+2128 
-2139 GALRAIGA
+2139 
-2147 NAFSSTGLEF
+2147 
-2157 VTLPAIEL
+2157 
-2165 LGQYAFSFCKDM
+2165 
-2177 KRCVIGSTVQSI
+2177 
-2189 YASAFNYCKGMHE
+2189 
-2202 AYFLGDR
+2202 
-2209 PDSVGA
+2209 
-2215 NIFAKTASDF
+2215 
-2225 TIYYD
+2225 
-2230 AAKAATWAPSG
+2230 
-2241 EIKWG
+2241 
-2246 EYPIAPATFHT
+2246 
-2257 VRFLDVDHSVLLEQP
+2257 
-2272 VAEGHAAMLPPEPQR
+2272 
-2287 EEAAFTGWSADT
+2287 
-2299 SNVQQDM
+2299 
-2306 DVLALYD
+2306 
-2313 GLSDKLTVNVI
+2313 
-2324 AGENG
+2324 
-2329 TVDPLGETACFYD
+2329 PL
-2342 GELKLTIQ
+2342 
-2350 PNEGYHT
+2350 
-2357 DRVLVNGEITA
+2357 
-2368 CEDNT
+2368 
-2373 LTLEHIRSNTTVTV
+2373 
-2387 LFARNT
+2387 
-2393 YTVSLADGLTGNVFT
+2393 
-2408 ALPVEY
+2408 
-2414 GEDAVLPEVTPWHE
+2414 
-2428 GYHFTGWSADGRNIT
+2428 
-2443 ADCTITANYEQNSY
+2443 
-2457 TVRFVDYDG
+2457 
-2466 TELSVQTVL
+2466 
-2475 HGEAAELP
+2475 
-2483 ASPAREGYTF
+2483 
-2493 VGWSGDVS
+2493 
-2501 AVTCDMTVT
+2501 
-2510 ALYAVKTCTVF
+2510 
-2521 FTDWNGTVLKTQ
+2521 
-2533 EVSYGEDAEAPQAP
+2533 
-2547 AREGYTFTGWSGDY
+2547 
-2561 TNVTES
+2561 
-2567 RILMAQYE
+2567 
-2575 RLSFT
+2575 
-2580 VRFVDYDGTELSSQS
+2580 
-2595 VFWGEAAAAPE
+2595 
-2606 APAREGYT
+2606 
-2614 FTGWDADFSNI
+2614 
-2625 RKDLTVTA
+2625 
-2633 QYRFVLSFADVSETD
+2633 
-2648 WFCED
+2648 
-2653 VRWAVENGIF
+2653 
-2663 QGVGNGL
+2663 
-2670 FAPEQALTRG
+2670 
-2680 QLVTV
+2680 
-2685 LYRMVGSPEPKAE
+2685 
-2698 ANFRDVAAD
+2698 
-2707 SYYAKAVA
+2707 
-2715 WANENGIVL
+2715 
-2724 GMGDGTFDPD
+2724 
-2734 SAVTRE
+2734 
-2740 QMVTIFFRYAK
+2740 
-2751 FCGVK
+2751 
-2756 TEAGTLDAFR
+2756 
-2766 DAASVSDYAREA
+2766 
-2778 MGWAV
+2778 
-2783 KAGLVKGDGQDLM
+2783 
-2796 PKATASRAQ
+2796 
-2805 AAAILHRFAA
+2805 
-2815 VVEK
+2815 

>member
-25 VSAVQPDEPVSNP
+25 VSAVQPDEPVTNP

-467 NGEEADYANLNV
+467 SGEEADYANLNV
-479 KGKVVLVSRGVTTF
+479 KGKVALVSRGVTTF

-546 GVGTLTVSNSTYDA
+546 GVGTLTVSESTYDA

-651 GSNGVTASPRKQG
+651 GSNGITASPRKQG

-746 SRDISAQTTW
+746 SRDITAQTTW

-919 ITDAKTGET
+919 ITDAETGET

-944 NYDTILPAGSFTST
+944 NYDTILPAGSFAST

-1050 EPVFSQGYSSKTPG
+1050 EPVFSQGYSSKTLG

-1071 NVSSLNKVYVCL
+1071 NVSGLNKVYVCL

-1124 SELDVVI
+1124 SELNVVI
-1131 PDEIGGYPVTA
+1131 RT
-1142 IAEKAFQLNKTVR
+1142 R
-1155 SFTIGSKIRSI
+1155 SAATPSPPSQKR
-1166 GSCAFARC
+1166 
-1174 ASLTNIYVDRA
+1174 
-1185 NPYYQSI
+1185 P
-1192 DGVLYSGDGKTL
+1192 
-1204 LSYPTAKAYSSYPV
+1204 SS
-1218 ASGTETIGEY
+1218 
-1228 AFFHSKVQT
+1228 
-1237 IFLPDTVSTIG
+1237 STR
-1248 DYAFYYAGELS
+1248 
-1259 SINFPTALTS
+1259 P
-1269 IGDSAFFACQSLT
+1269 SAA
-1282 AVDIPA
+1282 
-1288 TITQIGESAWAA
+1288 
-1300 CTSLPAITVAAE
+1300 
-1312 NPNYTAVDGVL
+1312 
-1323 YTKDM
+1323 
-1328 TVLKVY
+1328 
-1334 PFAKS
+1334 
-1339 GVTFTVPDSVVEL
+1339 
-1352 EAYAFAYTG
+1352 
-1361 MQSIDGCASLR
+1361 
-1372 AIGDSAFYS
+1372 
-1381 CTALK
+1381 
-1386 SLPDAPKLETIGE
+1386 
-1399 RAFFHSKVQ
+1399 
-1408 TIFLPDTVSTIGDY
+1408 
-1422 AFYYAGELSSI
+1422 
-1433 NFPTALTSIGDSAFF
+1433 
-1448 ACQSLTAVD
+1448 
-1457 IPATITQIG
+1457 
-1466 ESAWA
+1466 
-1471 ACTSLPAITVAA
+1471 
-1483 ENPNYTAVDGVLYTK
+1483 
-1498 DMTVLKVYPFAKSG
+1498 
-1512 VTFTV
+1512 
-1517 PDSVVELEAYAFAY
+1517 
-1531 TGMQSI
+1531 
-1537 DGCASLRAI
+1537 
-1546 GDSAF
+1546 
-1551 YSCTALKS
+1551 
-1559 LPDAPKLE
+1559 
-1567 TIGERAFY
+1567 
-1575 SCKALTSLSFP
+1575 
-1586 DSMRSIG
+1586 
-1593 EYAFAW
+1593 
-1599 CTAVKTFDSG
+1599 
-1609 NGLQD
+1609 
-1614 TGKYSVYYCTALT
+1614 
-1627 TVRLGSGMKTIGEY
+1627 
-1641 AFYKCSRLANVDF
+1641 SRLAA
-1654 GTSVREIGSCAF
+1654 R
-1666 GGCSKITEIVLPDS
+1666 
-1680 VELVES
+1680 S
-1686 AAFNSCSTAKTL
+1686 APS
-1698 VLSQNLREIGARA
+1698 ARV
-1711 FMGLKG
+1711 
-1717 ISTLTI
+1717 
-1723 PDSVQKIGNS
+1723 P
-1733 AFNGLSN
+1733 
-1740 LLELHLSAKT
+1740 LLA
-1750 QEYGSGVFSSASKL
+1750 
-1764 PRVEL
+1764 
-1769 PEGMTAIPEEMFSSC
+1769 
-1784 NALTE
+1784 
-1789 VVIPST
+1789 
-1795 VTRIEKGA
+1795 
-1803 FRSCKKLGNTELPA
+1803 
-1817 GLTYIGESAF
+1817 
-1827 YYAAMT
+1827 
-1833 SVTLPAGVTE
+1833 
-1843 IGERSF
+1843 
-1849 YNITALTE
+1849 
-1857 FNFSE
+1857 
-1862 SLKTIGDFAF
+1862 
-1872 YGCGKLTRIVL
+1872 
-1883 PDSVESIGTSA
+1883 
-1894 FNRCSSLQEV
+1894 
-1904 VFGKGLASIGSMCFN
+1904 
-1919 YCHKLERFVV
+1919 
-1929 DEANPN
+1929 
-1935 FKGVDGVLYNKNV
+1935 
-1948 DTLVLYP
+1948 
-1955 QGRPDASFTMPETVK
+1955 
-1970 HIGPYGIYEPQLLQ
+1970 
-1984 AVTVSPILET
+1984 
-1994 IDEFGMAGIA
+1994 
-2004 LTGVLKLPA
+2004 
-2013 TITSIHF
+2013 
-2020 KAFQYDDGVTAFEL
+2020 
-2034 PESCAAYATV
+2034 
-2044 DGVLYDKA
+2044 
-2052 VTHLLV
+2052 
-2058 YPAGRPDVSYET
+2058 
-2070 PDTVR
+2070 
-2075 TVGSYAFHSC
+2075 
-2085 KYLEN
+2085 
-2090 IRLTGVEKLEE
+2090 
-2101 RAFST
+2101 
-2106 AKALKHIDL
+2106 
-2115 ANSVQLIDTYACA
+2115 
-2128 NLSTLTYLTGT
+2128 
-2139 GALRAIGA
+2139 ALR
-2147 NAFSSTGLEF
+2147 
-2157 VTLPAIEL
+2157 
-2165 LGQYAFSFCKDM
+2165 
-2177 KRCVIGSTVQSI
+2177 
-2189 YASAFNYCKGMHE
+2189 
-2202 AYFLGDR
+2202 
-2209 PDSVGA
+2209 
-2215 NIFAKTASDF
+2215 
-2225 TIYYD
+2225 
-2230 AAKAATWAPSG
+2230 
-2241 EIKWG
+2241 
-2246 EYPIAPATFHT
+2246 
-2257 VRFLDVDHSVLLEQP
+2257 
-2272 VAEGHAAMLPPEPQR
+2272 
-2287 EEAAFTGWSADT
+2287 
-2299 SNVQQDM
+2299 
-2306 DVLALYD
+2306 
-2313 GLSDKLTVNVI
+2313 
-2324 AGENG
+2324 
-2329 TVDPLGETACFYD
+2329 
-2342 GELKLTIQ
+2342 
-2350 PNEGYHT
+2350 
-2357 DRVLVNGEITA
+2357 
-2368 CEDNT
+2368 
-2373 LTLEHIRSNTTVTV
+2373 
-2387 LFARNT
+2387 
-2393 YTVSLADGLTGNVFT
+2393 
-2408 ALPVEY
+2408 
-2414 GEDAVLPEVTPWHE
+2414 
-2428 GYHFTGWSADGRNIT
+2428 
-2443 ADCTITANYEQNSY
+2443 
-2457 TVRFVDYDG
+2457 
-2466 TELSVQTVL
+2466 
-2475 HGEAAELP
+2475 
-2483 ASPAREGYTF
+2483 
-2493 VGWSGDVS
+2493 
-2501 AVTCDMTVT
+2501 
-2510 ALYAVKTCTVF
+2510 
-2521 FTDWNGTVLKTQ
+2521 
-2533 EVSYGEDAEAPQAP
+2533 
-2547 AREGYTFTGWSGDY
+2547 
-2561 TNVTES
+2561 
-2567 RILMAQYE
+2567 
-2575 RLSFT
+2575 
-2580 VRFVDYDGTELSSQS
+2580 
-2595 VFWGEAAAAPE
+2595 
-2606 APAREGYT
+2606 
-2614 FTGWDADFSNI
+2614 
-2625 RKDLTVTA
+2625 
-2633 QYRFVLSFADVSETD
+2633 
-2648 WFCED
+2648 
-2653 VRWAVENGIF
+2653 
-2663 QGVGNGL
+2663 
-2670 FAPEQALTRG
+2670 
-2680 QLVTV
+2680 
-2685 LYRMVGSPEPKAE
+2685 
-2698 ANFRDVAAD
+2698 
-2707 SYYAKAVA
+2707 
-2715 WANENGIVL
+2715 
-2724 GMGDGTFDPD
+2724 
-2734 SAVTRE
+2734 
-2740 QMVTIFFRYAK
+2740 
-2751 FCGVK
+2751 
-2756 TEAGTLDAFR
+2756 
-2766 DAASVSDYAREA
+2766 
-2778 MGWAV
+2778 
-2783 KAGLVKGDGQDLM
+2783 
-2796 PKATASRAQ
+2796 
-2805 AAAILHRFAA
+2805 
-2815 VVEK
+2815 

>member
-25 VSAVQPDEPVSNP
+25 VSAVQPDKPVTNP

-111 NAIAAQEQVE
+111 NVIAAQEQVE

-157 ALPGVKAVHMVQTYE
+157 ALPGVKAVHVVQTYE

-231 DEILSAGTL
+231 DEILSADTL

-430 AAGRKITFTDTAT
+430 AAGHKITFTDTAT

-467 NGEEADYANLNV
+467 SGEEADYANLNV
-479 KGKVVLVSRGVTTF
+479 KGKVALVSRGVTTF

-651 GSNGVTASPRKQG
+651 GSNGITASPRKQG

-746 SRDISAQTTW
+746 SRDITAQTTW
-756 TTNCANNVV
+756 TTDCTNNVV

-1050 EPVFSQGYSSKTPG
+1050 EPVFSQGYSSKTLG

-1071 NVSSLNKVYVCL
+1071 NVSGLNKVYVCL

-1237 IFLPDTVSTIG
+1237 VFLPDTVSTIG

-1288 TITQIGESAWAA
+1288 TITQIGPSAWAA
-1300 CTSLPAITVAAE
+1300 CTSLPAHRC
-1312 NPNYTAVDGVL
+1312 G
-1323 YTKDM
+1323 
-1328 TVLKVY
+1328 
-1334 PFAKS
+1334 
-1339 GVTFTVPDSVVEL
+1339 
-1352 EAYAFAYTG
+1352 
-1361 MQSIDGCASLR
+1361 
-1372 AIGDSAFYS
+1372 
-1381 CTALK
+1381 
-1386 SLPDAPKLETIGE
+1386 GE
-1399 RAFFHSKVQ
+1399 
-1408 TIFLPDTVSTIGDY
+1408 P
-1422 AFYYAGELSSI
+1422 
-1433 NFPTALTSIGDSAFF
+1433 
-1448 ACQSLTAVD
+1448 
-1457 IPATITQIG
+1457 
-1466 ESAWA
+1466 
-1471 ACTSLPAITVAA
+1471 
-1483 ENPNYTAVDGVLYTK
+1483 
-1498 DMTVLKVYPFAKSG
+1498 
-1512 VTFTV
+1512 
-1517 PDSVVELEAYAFAY
+1517 
-1531 TGMQSI
+1531 
-1537 DGCASLRAI
+1537 
-1546 GDSAF
+1546 
-1551 YSCTALKS
+1551 
-1559 LPDAPKLE
+1559 
-1567 TIGERAFY
+1567 
-1575 SCKALTSLSFP
+1575 
-1586 DSMRSIG
+1586 
-1593 EYAFAW
+1593 
-1599 CTAVKTFDSG
+1599 
-1609 NGLQD
+1609 
-1614 TGKYSVYYCTALT
+1614 
-1627 TVRLGSGMKTIGEY
+1627 
-1641 AFYKCSRLANVDF
+1641 
-1654 GTSVREIGSCAF
+1654 
-1666 GGCSKITEIVLPDS
+1666 
-1680 VELVES
+1680 
-1686 AAFNSCSTAKTL
+1686 
-1698 VLSQNLREIGARA
+1698 
-1711 FMGLKG
+1711 
-1717 ISTLTI
+1717 
-1723 PDSVQKIGNS
+1723 
-1733 AFNGLSN
+1733 
-1740 LLELHLSAKT
+1740 ELH
-1750 QEYGSGVFSSASKL
+1750 
-1764 PRVEL
+1764 RRRRR
-1769 PEGMTAIPEEMFSSC
+1769 
-1784 NALTE
+1784 AL
-1789 VVIPST
+1789 
-1795 VTRIEKGA
+1795 
-1803 FRSCKKLGNTELPA
+1803 
-1817 GLTYIGESAF
+1817 
-1827 YYAAMT
+1827 
-1833 SVTLPAGVTE
+1833 
-1843 IGERSF
+1843 
-1849 YNITALTE
+1849 
-1857 FNFSE
+1857 
-1862 SLKTIGDFAF
+1862 
-1872 YGCGKLTRIVL
+1872 
-1883 PDSVESIGTSA
+1883 
-1894 FNRCSSLQEV
+1894 
-1904 VFGKGLASIGSMCFN
+1904 
-1919 YCHKLERFVV
+1919 
-1929 DEANPN
+1929 
-1935 FKGVDGVLYNKNV
+1935 
-1948 DTLVLYP
+1948 
-1955 QGRPDASFTMPETVK
+1955 
-1970 HIGPYGIYEPQLLQ
+1970 
-1984 AVTVSPILET
+1984 
-1994 IDEFGMAGIA
+1994 
-2004 LTGVLKLPA
+2004 
-2013 TITSIHF
+2013 
-2020 KAFQYDDGVTAFEL
+2020 
-2034 PESCAAYATV
+2034 
-2044 DGVLYDKA
+2044 
-2052 VTHLLV
+2052 
-2058 YPAGRPDVSYET
+2058 
-2070 PDTVR
+2070 
-2075 TVGSYAFHSC
+2075 
-2085 KYLEN
+2085 
-2090 IRLTGVEKLEE
+2090 
-2101 RAFST
+2101 
-2106 AKALKHIDL
+2106 
-2115 ANSVQLIDTYACA
+2115 
-2128 NLSTLTYLTGT
+2128 
-2139 GALRAIGA
+2139 
-2147 NAFSSTGLEF
+2147 
-2157 VTLPAIEL
+2157 
-2165 LGQYAFSFCKDM
+2165 
-2177 KRCVIGSTVQSI
+2177 
-2189 YASAFNYCKGMHE
+2189 
-2202 AYFLGDR
+2202 
-2209 PDSVGA
+2209 
-2215 NIFAKTASDF
+2215 
-2225 TIYYD
+2225 
-2230 AAKAATWAPSG
+2230 
-2241 EIKWG
+2241 
-2246 EYPIAPATFHT
+2246 
-2257 VRFLDVDHSVLLEQP
+2257 
-2272 VAEGHAAMLPPEPQR
+2272 
-2287 EEAAFTGWSADT
+2287 
-2299 SNVQQDM
+2299 
-2306 DVLALYD
+2306 
-2313 GLSDKLTVNVI
+2313 
-2324 AGENG
+2324 
-2329 TVDPLGETACFYD
+2329 
-2342 GELKLTIQ
+2342 
-2350 PNEGYHT
+2350 
-2357 DRVLVNGEITA
+2357 
-2368 CEDNT
+2368 
-2373 LTLEHIRSNTTVTV
+2373 
-2387 LFARNT
+2387 
-2393 YTVSLADGLTGNVFT
+2393 
-2408 ALPVEY
+2408 
-2414 GEDAVLPEVTPWHE
+2414 HE
-2428 GYHFTGWSADGRNIT
+2428 GYDRSEGLSLR
-2443 ADCTITANYEQNSY
+2443 Q
-2457 TVRFVDYDG
+2457 VRRHV
-2466 TELSVQTVL
+2466 
-2475 HGEAAELP
+2475 H
-2483 ASPAREGYTF
+2483 R
-2493 VGWSGDVS
+2493 SGQRRG
-2501 AVTCDMTVT
+2501 A
-2510 ALYAVKTCTVF
+2510 
-2521 FTDWNGTVLKTQ
+2521 G
-2533 EVSYGEDAEAPQAP
+2533 
-2547 AREGYTFTGWSGDY
+2547 
-2561 TNVTES
+2561 
-2567 RILMAQYE
+2567 
-2575 RLSFT
+2575 
-2580 VRFVDYDGTELSSQS
+2580 
-2595 VFWGEAAAAPE
+2595 
-2606 APAREGYT
+2606 
-2614 FTGWDADFSNI
+2614 
-2625 RKDLTVTA
+2625 
-2633 QYRFVLSFADVSETD
+2633 
-2648 WFCED
+2648 
-2653 VRWAVENGIF
+2653 
-2663 QGVGNGL
+2663 GL
-2670 FAPEQALTRG
+2670 CL
-2680 QLVTV
+2680 
-2685 LYRMVGSPEPKAE
+2685 
-2698 ANFRDVAAD
+2698 
-2707 SYYAKAVA
+2707 
-2715 WANENGIVL
+2715 
-2724 GMGDGTFDPD
+2724 
-2734 SAVTRE
+2734 
-2740 QMVTIFFRYAK
+2740 
-2751 FCGVK
+2751 C
-2756 TEAGTLDAFR
+2756 
-2766 DAASVSDYAREA
+2766 
-2778 MGWAV
+2778 
-2783 KAGLVKGDGQDLM
+2783 
-2796 PKATASRAQ
+2796 
-2805 AAAILHRFAA
+2805 LHRHA
-2815 VVEK
+2815 VH

>member
-25 VSAVQPDEPVSNP
+25 VSAVQPDEPVTNP

-454 LGGKTLDYVVVPG
+454 LGGKMLDYVVVPG

-479 KGKVVLVSRGVTTF
+479 KGKVALVSRGVTTF

-546 GVGTLTVSNSTYDA
+546 GVGTLTVSESTYDA

-746 SRDISAQTTW
+746 SRDITAQTTW
-756 TTNCANNVV
+756 TTNCANNVA

-1131 PDEIGGYPVTA
+1131 PDEIGGYPCHCHCR
-1142 IAEKAFQLNKTVR
+1142 K
-1155 SFTIGSKIRSI
+1155 G
-1166 GSCAFARC
+1166 
-1174 ASLTNIYVDRA
+1174 
-1185 NPYYQSI
+1185 
-1192 DGVLYSGDGKTL
+1192 
-1204 LSYPTAKAYSSYPV
+1204 
-1218 ASGTETIGEY
+1218 
-1228 AFFHSKVQT
+1228 
-1237 IFLPDTVSTIG
+1237 
-1248 DYAFYYAGELS
+1248 
-1259 SINFPTALTS
+1259 
-1269 IGDSAFFACQSLT
+1269 
-1282 AVDIPA
+1282 
-1288 TITQIGESAWAA
+1288 
-1300 CTSLPAITVAAE
+1300 LPAQQDRPQLHDWQQDPLHRLVC
-1312 NPNYTAVDGVL
+1312 L
-1323 YTKDM
+1323 
-1328 TVLKVY
+1328 
-1334 PFAKS
+1334 
-1339 GVTFTVPDSVVEL
+1339 
-1352 EAYAFAYTG
+1352 
-1361 MQSIDGCASLR
+1361 CSLR
-1372 AIGDSAFYS
+1372 
-1381 CTALK
+1381 
-1386 SLPDAPKLETIGE
+1386 
-1399 RAFFHSKVQ
+1399 
-1408 TIFLPDTVSTIGDY
+1408 
-1422 AFYYAGELSSI
+1422 
-1433 NFPTALTSIGDSAFF
+1433 
-1448 ACQSLTAVD
+1448 
-1457 IPATITQIG
+1457 
-1466 ESAWA
+1466 
-1471 ACTSLPAITVAA
+1471 
-1483 ENPNYTAVDGVLYTK
+1483 
-1498 DMTVLKVYPFAKSG
+1498 
-1512 VTFTV
+1512 
-1517 PDSVVELEAYAFAY
+1517 
-1531 TGMQSI
+1531 
-1537 DGCASLRAI
+1537 
-1546 GDSAF
+1546 
-1551 YSCTALKS
+1551 
-1559 LPDAPKLE
+1559 
-1567 TIGERAFY
+1567 
-1575 SCKALTSLSFP
+1575 
-1586 DSMRSIG
+1586 
-1593 EYAFAW
+1593 
-1599 CTAVKTFDSG
+1599 
-1609 NGLQD
+1609 
-1614 TGKYSVYYCTALT
+1614 
-1627 TVRLGSGMKTIGEY
+1627 
-1641 AFYKCSRLANVDF
+1641 
-1654 GTSVREIGSCAF
+1654 
-1666 GGCSKITEIVLPDS
+1666 
-1680 VELVES
+1680 
-1686 AAFNSCSTAKTL
+1686 
-1698 VLSQNLREIGARA
+1698 
-1711 FMGLKG
+1711 
-1717 ISTLTI
+1717 
-1723 PDSVQKIGNS
+1723 
-1733 AFNGLSN
+1733 
-1740 LLELHLSAKT
+1740 
-1750 QEYGSGVFSSASKL
+1750 
-1764 PRVEL
+1764 
-1769 PEGMTAIPEEMFSSC
+1769 
-1784 NALTE
+1784 
-1789 VVIPST
+1789 
-1795 VTRIEKGA
+1795 
-1803 FRSCKKLGNTELPA
+1803 
-1817 GLTYIGESAF
+1817 
-1827 YYAAMT
+1827 
-1833 SVTLPAGVTE
+1833 
-1843 IGERSF
+1843 
-1849 YNITALTE
+1849 
-1857 FNFSE
+1857 
-1862 SLKTIGDFAF
+1862 
-1872 YGCGKLTRIVL
+1872 
-1883 PDSVESIGTSA
+1883 
-1894 FNRCSSLQEV
+1894 
-1904 VFGKGLASIGSMCFN
+1904 
-1919 YCHKLERFVV
+1919 
-1929 DEANPN
+1929 
-1935 FKGVDGVLYNKNV
+1935 
-1948 DTLVLYP
+1948 
-1955 QGRPDASFTMPETVK
+1955 
-1970 HIGPYGIYEPQLLQ
+1970 
-1984 AVTVSPILET
+1984 
-1994 IDEFGMAGIA
+1994 
-2004 LTGVLKLPA
+2004 
-2013 TITSIHF
+2013 
-2020 KAFQYDDGVTAFEL
+2020 
-2034 PESCAAYATV
+2034 
-2044 DGVLYDKA
+2044 
-2052 VTHLLV
+2052 
-2058 YPAGRPDVSYET
+2058 
-2070 PDTVR
+2070 
-2075 TVGSYAFHSC
+2075 
-2085 KYLEN
+2085 
-2090 IRLTGVEKLEE
+2090 
-2101 RAFST
+2101 
-2106 AKALKHIDL
+2106 
-2115 ANSVQLIDTYACA
+2115 
-2128 NLSTLTYLTGT
+2128 
-2139 GALRAIGA
+2139 
-2147 NAFSSTGLEF
+2147 
-2157 VTLPAIEL
+2157 
-2165 LGQYAFSFCKDM
+2165 
-2177 KRCVIGSTVQSI
+2177 
-2189 YASAFNYCKGMHE
+2189 
-2202 AYFLGDR
+2202 
-2209 PDSVGA
+2209 
-2215 NIFAKTASDF
+2215 
-2225 TIYYD
+2225 
-2230 AAKAATWAPSG
+2230 
-2241 EIKWG
+2241 
-2246 EYPIAPATFHT
+2246 
-2257 VRFLDVDHSVLLEQP
+2257 
-2272 VAEGHAAMLPPEPQR
+2272 
-2287 EEAAFTGWSADT
+2287 
-2299 SNVQQDM
+2299 
-2306 DVLALYD
+2306 
-2313 GLSDKLTVNVI
+2313 
-2324 AGENG
+2324 
-2329 TVDPLGETACFYD
+2329 
-2342 GELKLTIQ
+2342 
-2350 PNEGYHT
+2350 
-2357 DRVLVNGEITA
+2357 
-2368 CEDNT
+2368 
-2373 LTLEHIRSNTTVTV
+2373 
-2387 LFARNT
+2387 
-2393 YTVSLADGLTGNVFT
+2393 
-2408 ALPVEY
+2408 
-2414 GEDAVLPEVTPWHE
+2414 
-2428 GYHFTGWSADGRNIT
+2428 
-2443 ADCTITANYEQNSY
+2443 
-2457 TVRFVDYDG
+2457 
-2466 TELSVQTVL
+2466 
-2475 HGEAAELP
+2475 
-2483 ASPAREGYTF
+2483 
-2493 VGWSGDVS
+2493 
-2501 AVTCDMTVT
+2501 
-2510 ALYAVKTCTVF
+2510 
-2521 FTDWNGTVLKTQ
+2521 
-2533 EVSYGEDAEAPQAP
+2533 
-2547 AREGYTFTGWSGDY
+2547 
-2561 TNVTES
+2561 
-2567 RILMAQYE
+2567 
-2575 RLSFT
+2575 
-2580 VRFVDYDGTELSSQS
+2580 
-2595 VFWGEAAAAPE
+2595 
-2606 APAREGYT
+2606 
-2614 FTGWDADFSNI
+2614 
-2625 RKDLTVTA
+2625 
-2633 QYRFVLSFADVSETD
+2633 FADKHL
-2648 WFCED
+2648 
-2653 VRWAVENGIF
+2653 R
-2663 QGVGNGL
+2663 
-2670 FAPEQALTRG
+2670 
-2680 QLVTV
+2680 
-2685 LYRMVGSPEPKAE
+2685 
-2698 ANFRDVAAD
+2698 
-2707 SYYAKAVA
+2707 
-2715 WANENGIVL
+2715 
-2724 GMGDGTFDPD
+2724 
-2734 SAVTRE
+2734 
-2740 QMVTIFFRYAK
+2740 
-2751 FCGVK
+2751 
-2756 TEAGTLDAFR
+2756 
-2766 DAASVSDYAREA
+2766 
-2778 MGWAV
+2778 
-2783 KAGLVKGDGQDLM
+2783 
-2796 PKATASRAQ
+2796 
-2805 AAAILHRFAA
+2805 
-2815 VVEK
+2815 

>member
-1 MKARFQRAL
+1 
-10 ALLLVLVLTLGCIPA
+10 
-25 VSAVQPDEPVSNP
+25 
-38 EPAEE
+38 
-43 AAQLPEGSDLGAILQ
+43 
-58 GNKDAEL
+58 
-65 EALQPET
+65 
-72 PKDTDLVRV
+72 
-81 IVELDAPALT
+81 
-91 EQSGMFAGKALT
+91 
-103 DAGRTAQQ
+103 
-111 NAIAAQEQVE
+111 
-121 AKIAEA
+121 
-127 APEASV
+127 
-133 RYSYS
+133 
-138 LLLNG
+138 
-143 IALECAYGH
+143 
-152 IAELE
+152 
-157 ALPGVKAVHMVQTYE
+157 
-172 LPTEPKV
+172 
-179 TSGGGMIGA
+179 
-188 PTAWNLGMDG
+188 MDG

-221 KSPAVVRGDI
+221 KTPAVVRGDI

-401 GIVGSPSSYSQTLSV
+401 GIVGSPSTYSQTLSV

-430 AAGRKITFTDTAT
+430 AAGHKITFTDTAT

-467 NGEEADYANLNV
+467 SGEEADYANLNV
-479 KGKVVLVSRGVTTF
+479 KGKVALVSRGVTTF

-651 GSNGVTASPRKQG
+651 GSNGITASPRKQG

-746 SRDISAQTTW
+746 SRDITAQTTW
-756 TTNCANNVV
+756 TTDCTNNVV

-1050 EPVFSQGYSSKTPG
+1050 EPVFSQGYSSKTLG

-1071 NVSSLNKVYVCL
+1071 NVSGLNKVYVCL

-1098 TGKLIESSQFEYFE
+1098 TGRLIESSQFEYFE

-1237 IFLPDTVSTIG
+1237 VFLPDTVSTIG
-1248 DYAFYYAGELS
+1248 DYAFYYASELS

-1288 TITQIGESAWAA
+1288 TITQIGPSAWAA

-1334 PFAKS
+1334 P
-1339 GVTFTVPDSVVEL
+1339 
-1352 EAYAFAYTG
+1352 Y
-1361 MQSIDGCASLR
+1361 
-1372 AIGDSAFYS
+1372 
-1381 CTALK
+1381 
-1386 SLPDAPKLETIGE
+1386 
-1399 RAFFHSKVQ
+1399 
-1408 TIFLPDTVSTIGDY
+1408 
-1422 AFYYAGELSSI
+1422 
-1433 NFPTALTSIGDSAFF
+1433 
-1448 ACQSLTAVD
+1448 
-1457 IPATITQIG
+1457 
-1466 ESAWA
+1466 
-1471 ACTSLPAITVAA
+1471 
-1483 ENPNYTAVDGVLYTK
+1483 
-1498 DMTVLKVYPFAKSG
+1498 AKSG

-1609 NGLQD
+1609 NGLQE

-1641 AFYKCSRLANVDF
+1641 TFYKCSRLANVDF

-1769 PEGMTAIPEEMFSSC
+1769 PEGMTAVPEEMFSSC

-1849 YNITALTE
+1849 YNIAALTE

-1904 VFGKGLASIGSMCFN
+1904 VFGKSLASIGSMCFN
-1919 YCHKLERFVV
+1919 YCHKLEHFVV

-2034 PESCAAYATV
+2034 PESCAAYTTV
-2044 DGVLYDKA
+2044 DGVLYDKD

-2313 GLSDKLTVNVI
+2313 GLTDKVTVNVI

-2368 CEDNT
+2368 CEDDT

-2393 YTVSLADGLTGNVFT
+2393 YTVSLADGLTGNVFA

-2414 GEDAVLPEVTPWHE
+2414 GEDAVLPEATPWHE

-2501 AVTCDMTVT
+2501 AVTGDMTVT

-2521 FTDWNGTVLKTQ
+2521 FTNWDGTVLKTQ

-2547 AREGYTFTGWSGDY
+2547 SREGYTFTGWSGDY

-2756 TEAGTLDAFR
+2756 TEAGMLDAFR

>member
-1 MKARFQRAL
+1 MKARFHRAL

-25 VSAVQPDEPVSNP
+25 VSAAQPDEPVANP

-43 AAQLPEGSDLGAILQ
+43 AAQMPEGSDLGAILQ

-221 KSPAVVRGDI
+221 KTPAVVRGDI
-231 DEILSAGTL
+231 DEVLSGGAL
-240 QAQRLVRDL
+240 QAQRLVQNL
-249 SSSSVY
+249 SSDRVY

-333 TLGVDVVNLSL
+333 TLGADVVNLSL

-467 NGEEADYANLNV
+467 SGEEADYANLNV

-546 GVGTLTVSNSTYDA
+546 GIGTLTVSNSTYDA

-746 SRDISAQTTW
+746 SRDITAQTTW

-800 GYITLKQQATAEGVT
+800 GYITLTQQTTAEGVT

-944 NYDTILPAGSFTST
+944 NYDTILPAGSFAST

-1071 NVSSLNKVYVCL
+1071 NVSGLNKVYVCL

-1237 IFLPDTVSTIG
+1237 VFLPDTVSTIG

-1288 TITQIGESAWAA
+1288 TITQIGPSAWAA

-1361 MQSIDGCASLR
+1361 MQSIDGCANLR
-1372 AIGDSAFYS
+1372 AIGDSAF
-1381 CTALK
+1381 L
-1386 SLPDAPKLETIGE
+1386 
-1399 RAFFHSKVQ
+1399 
-1408 TIFLPDTVSTIGDY
+1408 FLYCAQVP
-1422 AFYYAGELSSI
+1422 AGC
-1433 NFPTALTSIGDSAFF
+1433 P
-1448 ACQSLTAVD
+1448 
-1457 IPATITQIG
+1457 
-1466 ESAWA
+1466 
-1471 ACTSLPAITVAA
+1471 
-1483 ENPNYTAVDGVLYTK
+1483 
-1498 DMTVLKVYPFAKSG
+1498 
-1512 VTFTV
+1512 
-1517 PDSVVELEAYAFAY
+1517 EARDHRRTCLLF
-1531 TGMQSI
+1531 
-1537 DGCASLRAI
+1537 
-1546 GDSAF
+1546 
-1551 YSCTALKS
+1551 
-1559 LPDAPKLE
+1559 
-1567 TIGERAFY
+1567 
-1575 SCKALTSLSFP
+1575 
-1586 DSMRSIG
+1586 
-1593 EYAFAW
+1593 
-1599 CTAVKTFDSG
+1599 
-1609 NGLQD
+1609 LQ
-1614 TGKYSVYYCTALT
+1614 
-1627 TVRLGSGMKTIGEY
+1627 GSDEP
-1641 AFYKCSRLANVDF
+1641 
-1654 GTSVREIGSCAF
+1654 
-1666 GGCSKITEIVLPDS
+1666 VLPG
-1680 VELVES
+1680 
-1686 AAFNSCSTAKTL
+1686 
-1698 VLSQNLREIGARA
+1698 Q
-1711 FMGLKG
+1711 
-1717 ISTLTI
+1717 
-1723 PDSVQKIGNS
+1723 
-1733 AFNGLSN
+1733 
-1740 LLELHLSAKT
+1740 H
-1750 QEYGSGVFSSASKL
+1750 
-1764 PRVEL
+1764 
-1769 PEGMTAIPEEMFSSC
+1769 
-1784 NALTE
+1784 
-1789 VVIPST
+1789 
-1795 VTRIEKGA
+1795 
-1803 FRSCKKLGNTELPA
+1803 
-1817 GLTYIGESAF
+1817 
-1827 YYAAMT
+1827 
-1833 SVTLPAGVTE
+1833 
-1843 IGERSF
+1843 
-1849 YNITALTE
+1849 
-1857 FNFSE
+1857 
-1862 SLKTIGDFAF
+1862 
-1872 YGCGKLTRIVL
+1872 
-1883 PDSVESIGTSA
+1883 
-1894 FNRCSSLQEV
+1894 
-1904 VFGKGLASIGSMCFN
+1904 
-1919 YCHKLERFVV
+1919 
-1929 DEANPN
+1929 
-1935 FKGVDGVLYNKNV
+1935 
-1948 DTLVLYP
+1948 
-1955 QGRPDASFTMPETVK
+1955 
-1970 HIGPYGIYEPQLLQ
+1970 
-1984 AVTVSPILET
+1984 
-1994 IDEFGMAGIA
+1994 
-2004 LTGVLKLPA
+2004 
-2013 TITSIHF
+2013 
-2020 KAFQYDDGVTAFEL
+2020 
-2034 PESCAAYATV
+2034 
-2044 DGVLYDKA
+2044 
-2052 VTHLLV
+2052 
-2058 YPAGRPDVSYET
+2058 
-2070 PDTVR
+2070 
-2075 TVGSYAFHSC
+2075 AFHRR
-2085 KYLEN
+2085 
-2090 IRLTGVEKLEE
+2090 IRLCMVH
-2101 RAFST
+2101 RRQ
-2106 AKALKHIDL
+2106 D
-2115 ANSVQLIDTYACA
+2115 VQL
-2128 NLSTLTYLTGT
+2128 
-2139 GALRAIGA
+2139 R
-2147 NAFSSTGLEF
+2147 
-2157 VTLPAIEL
+2157 
-2165 LGQYAFSFCKDM
+2165 
-2177 KRCVIGSTVQSI
+2177 
-2189 YASAFNYCKGMHE
+2189 
-2202 AYFLGDR
+2202 
-2209 PDSVGA
+2209 
-2215 NIFAKTASDF
+2215 
-2225 TIYYD
+2225 
-2230 AAKAATWAPSG
+2230 
-2241 EIKWG
+2241 
-2246 EYPIAPATFHT
+2246 
-2257 VRFLDVDHSVLLEQP
+2257 
-2272 VAEGHAAMLPPEPQR
+2272 
-2287 EEAAFTGWSADT
+2287 
-2299 SNVQQDM
+2299 
-2306 DVLALYD
+2306 
-2313 GLSDKLTVNVI
+2313 
-2324 AGENG
+2324 
-2329 TVDPLGETACFYD
+2329 
-2342 GELKLTIQ
+2342 
-2350 PNEGYHT
+2350 
-2357 DRVLVNGEITA
+2357 
-2368 CEDNT
+2368 
-2373 LTLEHIRSNTTVTV
+2373 
-2387 LFARNT
+2387 
-2393 YTVSLADGLTGNVFT
+2393 
-2408 ALPVEY
+2408 
-2414 GEDAVLPEVTPWHE
+2414 
-2428 GYHFTGWSADGRNIT
+2428 
-2443 ADCTITANYEQNSY
+2443 
-2457 TVRFVDYDG
+2457 
-2466 TELSVQTVL
+2466 
-2475 HGEAAELP
+2475 
-2483 ASPAREGYTF
+2483 
-2493 VGWSGDVS
+2493 
-2501 AVTCDMTVT
+2501 
-2510 ALYAVKTCTVF
+2510 
-2521 FTDWNGTVLKTQ
+2521 
-2533 EVSYGEDAEAPQAP
+2533 
-2547 AREGYTFTGWSGDY
+2547 
-2561 TNVTES
+2561 
-2567 RILMAQYE
+2567 
-2575 RLSFT
+2575 
-2580 VRFVDYDGTELSSQS
+2580 
-2595 VFWGEAAAAPE
+2595 
-2606 APAREGYT
+2606 
-2614 FTGWDADFSNI
+2614 
-2625 RKDLTVTA
+2625 
-2633 QYRFVLSFADVSETD
+2633 
-2648 WFCED
+2648 
-2653 VRWAVENGIF
+2653 
-2663 QGVGNGL
+2663 
-2670 FAPEQALTRG
+2670 
-2680 QLVTV
+2680 
-2685 LYRMVGSPEPKAE
+2685 
-2698 ANFRDVAAD
+2698 
-2707 SYYAKAVA
+2707 
-2715 WANENGIVL
+2715 
-2724 GMGDGTFDPD
+2724 
-2734 SAVTRE
+2734 
-2740 QMVTIFFRYAK
+2740 
-2751 FCGVK
+2751 
-2756 TEAGTLDAFR
+2756 
-2766 DAASVSDYAREA
+2766 
-2778 MGWAV
+2778 
-2783 KAGLVKGDGQDLM
+2783 
-2796 PKATASRAQ
+2796 
-2805 AAAILHRFAA
+2805 
-2815 VVEK
+2815 

>member
-1 MKARFQRAL
+1 MKARFHRAL

-25 VSAVQPDEPVSNP
+25 VSAVQPDEPVTNP

-231 DEILSAGTL
+231 DEILSADTL

-467 NGEEADYANLNV
+467 SGEEADYANLNV

-546 GVGTLTVSNSTYDA
+546 GIGTLTVSNSTYDA

-746 SRDISAQTTW
+746 SRDITAQTTW

-800 GYITLKQQATAEGVT
+800 GYITLTQQTTAEGVT
-815 GCDLSIPYLAF
+815 GCDLAF
-826 YGDWDQA
+826 YGDWDRA

-841 WQKLQGEPNWASQYL
+841 GQKLQGEPNWASQYL

-944 NYDTILPAGSFTST
+944 NYDTILPAGSFAST

-1071 NVSSLNKVYVCL
+1071 NVSGLNKVYVCL

-1098 TGKLIESSQFEYFE
+1098 TGKLIEASQFEYFE

-1237 IFLPDTVSTIG
+1237 VFLPDTVSTIG
-1248 DYAFYYAGELS
+1248 DYAFYYASELS

-1288 TITQIGESAWAA
+1288 TITQIGPSAWAA

-1334 PFAKS
+1334 PYAKS

-1361 MQSIDGCASLR
+1361 MQSIDGCA
-1372 AIGDSAFYS
+1372 
-1381 CTALK
+1381 
-1386 SLPDAPKLETIGE
+1386 
-1399 RAFFHSKVQ
+1399 
-1408 TIFLPDTVSTIGDY
+1408 
-1422 AFYYAGELSSI
+1422 
-1433 NFPTALTSIGDSAFF
+1433 N
-1448 ACQSLTAVD
+1448 
-1457 IPATITQIG
+1457 
-1466 ESAWA
+1466 
-1471 ACTSLPAITVAA
+1471 
-1483 ENPNYTAVDGVLYTK
+1483 
-1498 DMTVLKVYPFAKSG
+1498 
-1512 VTFTV
+1512 
-1517 PDSVVELEAYAFAY
+1517 
-1531 TGMQSI
+1531 
-1537 DGCASLRAI
+1537 LRAI

-1666 GGCSKITEIVLPDS
+1666 GGCSKITEIVLPDR

-1769 PEGMTAIPEEMFSSC
+1769 PEGMTAVPEEMFSSC

-1789 VVIPST
+1789 VIIPST

-1849 YNITALTE
+1849 YNIAALTE

-1904 VFGKGLASIGSMCFN
+1904 VFGKSLASIGSMCFN
-1919 YCHKLERFVV
+1919 YCHKLEHFVV

-2034 PESCAAYATV
+2034 PESCAAYTTV
-2044 DGVLYDKA
+2044 DGVLYDKD

-2177 KRCVIGSTVQSI
+2177 KRCIIGSTVQSI

-2246 EYPIAPATFHT
+2246 EYPIAPATFHA

-2313 GLSDKLTVNVI
+2313 GLSDKVTVNVI

-2329 TVDPLGETACFYD
+2329 TVDPLGETVCFYD

-2357 DRVLVNGEITA
+2357 DHVLVNGEITA
-2368 CEDNT
+2368 CEDDT

-2466 TELSVQTVL
+2466 TELSAQTVL

-2521 FTDWNGTVLKTQ
+2521 FTDWDGTVLKTQ
-2533 EVSYGEDAEAPQAP
+2533 EVSYGEDAEAPQTP

-2580 VRFVDYDGTELSSQS
+2580 VRFVDHDGTELSSQS

-2756 TEAGTLDAFR
+2756 TEAGMLDAFR

>member
-1 MKARFQRAL
+1 MKARFHRAL

-25 VSAVQPDEPVSNP
+25 VSAVQPNEPVTNP

-43 AAQLPEGSDLGAILQ
+43 AAQMPEGSDLGAILQ

-72 PKDTDLVRV
+72 PKDTDLVRA

-209 LDTDHAAFAVDP
+209 LDTDHAAFAVEP

-231 DEILSAGTL
+231 DEMLSGSAL

-467 NGEEADYANLNV
+467 SGEEADYANLNV
-479 KGKVVLVSRGVTTF
+479 KGKVALVSRGVTTF

-546 GVGTLTVSNSTYDA
+546 GVGTLTVSESTYDA

-746 SRDISAQTTW
+746 SRDITAQTTW

-944 NYDTILPAGSFTST
+944 NYDTILPAGSFAST

-1026 LEVADSRYLAYVE
+1026 L
-1039 VYDVEHMNVFS
+1039 
-1050 EPVFSQGYSSKTPG
+1050 
-1064 ETATVRV
+1064 
-1071 NVSSLNKVYVCL
+1071 
-1083 ADYGR
+1083 
-1088 NEKVVTLDAK
+1088 
-1098 TGKLIESSQFEYFE
+1098 
-1112 SNGEITITGYTG
+1112 
-1124 SELDVVI
+1124 
-1131 PDEIGGYPVTA
+1131 
-1142 IAEKAFQLNKTVR
+1142 
-1155 SFTIGSKIRSI
+1155 
-1166 GSCAFARC
+1166 
-1174 ASLTNIYVDRA
+1174 
-1185 NPYYQSI
+1185 
-1192 DGVLYSGDGKTL
+1192 
-1204 LSYPTAKAYSSYPV
+1204 
-1218 ASGTETIGEY
+1218 
-1228 AFFHSKVQT
+1228 
-1237 IFLPDTVSTIG
+1237 
-1248 DYAFYYAGELS
+1248 
-1259 SINFPTALTS
+1259 
-1269 IGDSAFFACQSLT
+1269 
-1282 AVDIPA
+1282 
-1288 TITQIGESAWAA
+1288 
-1300 CTSLPAITVAAE
+1300 
-1312 NPNYTAVDGVL
+1312 
-1323 YTKDM
+1323 
-1328 TVLKVY
+1328 
-1334 PFAKS
+1334 
-1339 GVTFTVPDSVVEL
+1339 
-1352 EAYAFAYTG
+1352 
-1361 MQSIDGCASLR
+1361 
-1372 AIGDSAFYS
+1372 
-1381 CTALK
+1381 
-1386 SLPDAPKLETIGE
+1386 
-1399 RAFFHSKVQ
+1399 
-1408 TIFLPDTVSTIGDY
+1408 
-1422 AFYYAGELSSI
+1422 
-1433 NFPTALTSIGDSAFF
+1433 
-1448 ACQSLTAVD
+1448 
-1457 IPATITQIG
+1457 
-1466 ESAWA
+1466 
-1471 ACTSLPAITVAA
+1471 
-1483 ENPNYTAVDGVLYTK
+1483 
-1498 DMTVLKVYPFAKSG
+1498 
-1512 VTFTV
+1512 
-1517 PDSVVELEAYAFAY
+1517 
-1531 TGMQSI
+1531 
-1537 DGCASLRAI
+1537 
-1546 GDSAF
+1546 
-1551 YSCTALKS
+1551 
-1559 LPDAPKLE
+1559 
-1567 TIGERAFY
+1567 
-1575 SCKALTSLSFP
+1575 
-1586 DSMRSIG
+1586 
-1593 EYAFAW
+1593 
-1599 CTAVKTFDSG
+1599 
-1609 NGLQD
+1609 
-1614 TGKYSVYYCTALT
+1614 
-1627 TVRLGSGMKTIGEY
+1627 
-1641 AFYKCSRLANVDF
+1641 
-1654 GTSVREIGSCAF
+1654 
-1666 GGCSKITEIVLPDS
+1666 
-1680 VELVES
+1680 
-1686 AAFNSCSTAKTL
+1686 
-1698 VLSQNLREIGARA
+1698 
-1711 FMGLKG
+1711 
-1717 ISTLTI
+1717 
-1723 PDSVQKIGNS
+1723 
-1733 AFNGLSN
+1733 
-1740 LLELHLSAKT
+1740 
-1750 QEYGSGVFSSASKL
+1750 
-1764 PRVEL
+1764 
-1769 PEGMTAIPEEMFSSC
+1769 
-1784 NALTE
+1784 
-1789 VVIPST
+1789 
-1795 VTRIEKGA
+1795 
-1803 FRSCKKLGNTELPA
+1803 
-1817 GLTYIGESAF
+1817 
-1827 YYAAMT
+1827 
-1833 SVTLPAGVTE
+1833 
-1843 IGERSF
+1843 
-1849 YNITALTE
+1849 
-1857 FNFSE
+1857 
-1862 SLKTIGDFAF
+1862 
-1872 YGCGKLTRIVL
+1872 
-1883 PDSVESIGTSA
+1883 
-1894 FNRCSSLQEV
+1894 
-1904 VFGKGLASIGSMCFN
+1904 
-1919 YCHKLERFVV
+1919 
-1929 DEANPN
+1929 
-1935 FKGVDGVLYNKNV
+1935 
-1948 DTLVLYP
+1948 
-1955 QGRPDASFTMPETVK
+1955 
-1970 HIGPYGIYEPQLLQ
+1970 
-1984 AVTVSPILET
+1984 
-1994 IDEFGMAGIA
+1994 
-2004 LTGVLKLPA
+2004 
-2013 TITSIHF
+2013 
-2020 KAFQYDDGVTAFEL
+2020 
-2034 PESCAAYATV
+2034 
-2044 DGVLYDKA
+2044 
-2052 VTHLLV
+2052 
-2058 YPAGRPDVSYET
+2058 
-2070 PDTVR
+2070 
-2075 TVGSYAFHSC
+2075 
-2085 KYLEN
+2085 
-2090 IRLTGVEKLEE
+2090 
-2101 RAFST
+2101 
-2106 AKALKHIDL
+2106 
-2115 ANSVQLIDTYACA
+2115 
-2128 NLSTLTYLTGT
+2128 
-2139 GALRAIGA
+2139 
-2147 NAFSSTGLEF
+2147 
-2157 VTLPAIEL
+2157 
-2165 LGQYAFSFCKDM
+2165 
-2177 KRCVIGSTVQSI
+2177 
-2189 YASAFNYCKGMHE
+2189 
-2202 AYFLGDR
+2202 
-2209 PDSVGA
+2209 
-2215 NIFAKTASDF
+2215 
-2225 TIYYD
+2225 
-2230 AAKAATWAPSG
+2230 
-2241 EIKWG
+2241 
-2246 EYPIAPATFHT
+2246 
-2257 VRFLDVDHSVLLEQP
+2257 
-2272 VAEGHAAMLPPEPQR
+2272 
-2287 EEAAFTGWSADT
+2287 
-2299 SNVQQDM
+2299 
-2306 DVLALYD
+2306 
-2313 GLSDKLTVNVI
+2313 
-2324 AGENG
+2324 
-2329 TVDPLGETACFYD
+2329 
-2342 GELKLTIQ
+2342 
-2350 PNEGYHT
+2350 
-2357 DRVLVNGEITA
+2357 
-2368 CEDNT
+2368 
-2373 LTLEHIRSNTTVTV
+2373 
-2387 LFARNT
+2387 
-2393 YTVSLADGLTGNVFT
+2393 
-2408 ALPVEY
+2408 
-2414 GEDAVLPEVTPWHE
+2414 
-2428 GYHFTGWSADGRNIT
+2428 
-2443 ADCTITANYEQNSY
+2443 
-2457 TVRFVDYDG
+2457 
-2466 TELSVQTVL
+2466 
-2475 HGEAAELP
+2475 
-2483 ASPAREGYTF
+2483 
-2493 VGWSGDVS
+2493 
-2501 AVTCDMTVT
+2501 
-2510 ALYAVKTCTVF
+2510 
-2521 FTDWNGTVLKTQ
+2521 
-2533 EVSYGEDAEAPQAP
+2533 
-2547 AREGYTFTGWSGDY
+2547 
-2561 TNVTES
+2561 
-2567 RILMAQYE
+2567 
-2575 RLSFT
+2575 
-2580 VRFVDYDGTELSSQS
+2580 
-2595 VFWGEAAAAPE
+2595 
-2606 APAREGYT
+2606 
-2614 FTGWDADFSNI
+2614 
-2625 RKDLTVTA
+2625 
-2633 QYRFVLSFADVSETD
+2633 
-2648 WFCED
+2648 
-2653 VRWAVENGIF
+2653 
-2663 QGVGNGL
+2663 
-2670 FAPEQALTRG
+2670 
-2680 QLVTV
+2680 
-2685 LYRMVGSPEPKAE
+2685 
-2698 ANFRDVAAD
+2698 
-2707 SYYAKAVA
+2707 
-2715 WANENGIVL
+2715 
-2724 GMGDGTFDPD
+2724 
-2734 SAVTRE
+2734 
-2740 QMVTIFFRYAK
+2740 
-2751 FCGVK
+2751 
-2756 TEAGTLDAFR
+2756 
-2766 DAASVSDYAREA
+2766 
-2778 MGWAV
+2778 
-2783 KAGLVKGDGQDLM
+2783 
-2796 PKATASRAQ
+2796 
-2805 AAAILHRFAA
+2805 
-2815 VVEK
+2815 